1 MNNADIKTIQ
11 LLVNSE
17 QAAKRL
23 DDLKSRLV
31 TIKQKKDEA
40 FEKGDA
46 TAFALYS
53 KEMAKTQREI
63 AKVETKTQTLT
74 RALKNLDKATPKE
87 LRKTIKQLT
96 DELNSG
102 KIQRGSKEWNT
113 LTGAIRE
120 AKEALRN
127 VNNELS
133 AVDKAQG
140 GGFFKKLGDK
150 WAGFT
155 ISARGFIDTITGAKQ
170 KMEEFV
176 NAYAQMEEAKA
187 NVRKYTG
194 LTKEEVDDLNESL
207 QKMDT
212 RTSREQLNALA
223 GDAGR
228 LGITAK
234 DKILEF
240 VQAADIINVALGDDL
255 GDGAVANVGKLA
267 MLFEEDRRLGLKQA
281 MLSTA
286 STINE
291 LAQNSSA
298 GAGYLEEFTARVAG
312 VGKMVGLSQAQIMGF
327 AAVLDESMLQ
337 DETAATAFSQLVSK
351 MYQEPAKFANYAGK
365 SVKEFSNLLKTD
377 ANAAILAFFQNLKA
391 QGGFE
396 KIAPLLEDMNL
407 SGTRATGVLS
417 TIADKLG
424 NVAKMQKLA
433 TDAYN
438 DGTSA
443 NKEFGTQMETV
454 QAKLNKAENDARDL
468 REELGKQLLPAY
480 VALTNTGSAFLATI
494 ISLIQFIKTH
504 YKGIISITAAIL
516 TYNAVLK
523 ATVAWEALHN
533 VNLKAKAASII
544 LNIKQTALYRSALN
558 LAAAAHAAF
567 HVAITLMT
575 KGLTAARIE
584 FALLKA
590 AMAKHPFGLIAI
602 ALATVIGLILQ
613 FTGLLGDETDAAK
626 DSTKALNGKKRALQ
640 DFSEAQRQANEN
652 TVKEIDRVQQ
662 LLKVA
667 RDEKASRE
675 ERLRAIQ
682 ELNNISPDWHG
693 NLDREGKLHERNAK
707 AIDNYIEQLKK
718 KALAE
723 AMYERLVKAMGEKLD
738 ADLAVAAW
746 ERALKRIDKDAAKP
760 QNKPVYETTVYP
772 RAEWDYTSDNTGTIQ
787 TNENYDKIQA
797 RYRHANA
804 RLKAWQD
811 KGISIDQYITEV
823 ENLAKQYG
831 VDKELSALR
840 QGKDISGGSTT
851 SGKTIRTSSGK
862 SGKSGKSTGDPN
874 KDKIDQLDKE
884 KLARELN
891 EEILYVQREKT
902 YREYQQALLAI
913 DEDILTRK
921 RDLYARG
928 SDEWNKYQKQL
939 LDLEKARRD
948 QEEQW
953 SLEEIDRNE
962 QKEIQEAQRKFADG
976 EITEEQYN
984 QRMND
989 IKLKYLDERA
999 KYYKNDAKNAEK
1011 AAEYELQVEEET
1023 NRQKMALRKEY
1034 NEQAKKMEEEY
1045 FAKSIDE
1052 REKMELALLETL
1064 IKEGAIDPEKK
1075 TAYEQKIK
1083 EKYTKE
1089 REAANKKESP
1099 LGQATGVAGDFVDI
1113 FKRLEDLQ
1121 EKLKDGKADWEDY
1134 AAIAVASLAFISSA
1148 TESVSQI
1155 FSAKQQEEE
1164 NAINKRYDA
1173 EIKKA
1178 GENSTKGKKLE
1189 EQKQKELAKVKNK
1202 YNKKAM
1208 AIEISQAVASTAMAA
1223 INAYASASKD
1233 SWLLGPIAAA
1243 MAVAAGGIQ
1252 IAAIKKQHEAQ
1263 AEGYYSGGFTG
1274 GTSYRR
1280 EAGVV
1285 HEGEFVA
1292 NHEAVNNPNVLP
1304 VLRLIDNAQRNNTIA
1319 SLTAADVSRAISA
1332 PQAAAAT
1339 ASSAPAVQ
1347 VIDTANERTANA
1359 IERLNQHIEQGIHAS
1374 VSITGDDGIERQM
1387 NRYNELKKRR

>member
-1 MNNADIKTIQ
+1 MTNTEIKTIQ
-11 LLVNSE
+11 LIVNSE

-23 DDLKSRLV
+23 DDLKARLV

-63 AKVETKTQTLT
+63 AKVETKAQTLT

-133 AVDKAQG
+133 AVEKAQG
-140 GGFFKKLGDK
+140 GGFFKNLGDK
-150 WAGFT
+150 WAGFAIT
-155 ISARGFIDTITGAKQ
+155 ARGFIDTITGAKQ

-234 DKILEF
+234 DQILEF

-351 MYQEPAKFANYAGK
+351 MYQEPAKFAQYAGK

-424 NVAKMQKLA
+424 NVRKMQDMA
-433 TDAYN
+433 TKAYKK
-438 DGTSA
+438 GTSA
-443 NKEFGTQMETV
+443 VREYNEQNSTA
-454 QAKLNKAENDARDL
+454 QAELDKAQKKADNLAA
-468 REELGKQLLPAY
+468 ELGEALLPAY
-480 VALTNTGSAFLATI
+480 TALTNGTGTLMAALVEIVKLLSSHKKAVVAVTATI
-494 ISLIQFIKTH
+494 LL
-504 YKGIISITAAIL
+504 YNAAI
-516 TYNAVLK
+516 K
-523 ATVAWEALHN
+523 AQTLLLSLNRAAIIATIQQTTLY
-533 VNLKAKAASII
+533 KA
-544 LNIKQTALYRSALN
+544 ALN
-558 LAAAAHAAF
+558 LAATAQGIF
-567 HVAITLMT
+567 HVATTLMT

-602 ALATVIGLILQ
+602 ALATVIGLVLK
-613 FTGLLGDETDAAK
+613 FTNLLGDEEEATNA
-626 DSTKALNGKKRALQ
+626 STNALKGKRRALQ
-640 DFSEAQRQANEN
+640 DFNEAQRQATEN
-652 TVKEIDRVQQ
+652 NMKEIDRVQQ
-662 LLKVA
+662 LIKVA

-682 ELNNISPDWHG
+682 ELNNIAPDWQG
-693 NLDREGKLHERNAK
+693 NLDKEGRLHERNSK
-707 AIDNYIEQLKK
+707 AITEYIDNLKK

-723 AMYERLVKAMGEKLD
+723 AMYEKLVKAMSEKMD
-738 ADLAVAAW
+738 AELALQAW
-746 ERALKRIDKDAAKP
+746 ERGL
-760 QNKPVYETTVYP
+760 NKIKGEQQRPENQPVYRQTVYA
-772 RAEWDYTSDNTGTIQ
+772 RAEWDATSDNTGTEQ
-787 TNENYDKIQA
+787 TNKNYDNLKARENKVLGKIATWRGVLEDRENYIKSVDM
-797 RYRHANA
+797 
-804 RLKAWQD
+804 
-811 KGISIDQYITEV
+811 
-823 ENLAKQYG
+823 LAKQSG
-831 VDKELSALR
+831 VYEMLSDLR
-840 QGKDISGGSTT
+840 LGKNISGGGSGT
-851 SGKTIRTSSGK
+851 SGKTITTSSGK
-862 SGKSGKSTGDPN
+862 SNKSTGDPN
-874 KDKIDQLDKE
+874 KEVVDRLDKE
-884 KLARELN
+884 RLARQLH
-891 EEILYVQREKT
+891 EEELYVQGKT
-902 YREYQQALLAI
+902 KNYNDYQQNLLDI

-921 RDLYARG
+921 RDLYQEG
-928 SDEWNKYQKQL
+928 SHEWNNYQKQL
-939 LDLEKARRD
+939 QDIFKQRRQQDEQWNLDLIQR
-948 QEEQW
+948 EEQQ
-953 SLEEIDRNE
+953 E
-962 QKEIQEAQRKFADG
+962 QQAELRRFADG
-976 EITEEQYN
+976 EISEEKYN
-984 QRMND
+984 KRLD
-989 IKLKYLDERA
+989 EIKIKYLQRRA
-999 KYYKNDAKNAEK
+999 TYYKNTKNAEK
-1011 AAEYELQVEEET
+1011 EAEYEQQVEEES
-1023 NRQKMALRKEY
+1023 NRQKIARRKEY
-1034 NEQAKKMEEEY
+1034 LEQAKKMEQEY

-1052 REKMELALLETL
+1052 REQIELALLDEL
-1064 IKEGAIDPEKK
+1064 IDQGVIAAEKK
-1075 TAYEQKIK
+1075 AEYEKQIRD
-1083 EKYTKE
+1083 KYNKE
-1089 REAANKKESP
+1089 RTAKKDDSP
-1099 LGQATGVAGDFVDI
+1099 LGPASGMAGDFVGI
-1113 FKRLEDLQ
+1113 FRNLENLQ
-1121 EKLKDGKADWEDY
+1121 QKIKDGKESWQDY
-1134 AAIAVASLAFISSA
+1134 AAVAVSSLAFVSSTMSA
-1148 TESVSQI
+1148 VSQL
-1155 FSAKQQEEE
+1155 FTAKQQEEE
-1164 NAINKRYDA
+1164 VAINKRYDA

-1178 GENSTKGKKLE
+1178 GENTTRGKKLE
-1189 EQKQKELAKVKNK
+1189 EKKQKELAKVKQK
-1202 YNKKAM
+1202 YNKKKMRLELA
-1208 AIEISQAVASTAMAA
+1208 QAVASTAMAA
-1223 INAYASASKD
+1223 INAYASASQV
-1233 SWLLGPIAAA
+1233 SWILGPIAAA
-1243 MAVAAGGIQ
+1243 MAIAAGGIQ

-1263 AEGYYSGGFTG
+1263 QEGYYSGGFTG
-1274 GTSYRR
+1274 GANYRR

-1374 VSITGDDGIERQM
+1374 VYITGDDGIERQM
-1387 NRYNELKKRR
+1387 NRYNDLKKRR

>member
-1 MNNADIKTIQ
+1 MTNTEIKTIQ

-23 DDLKSRLV
+23 DDLKARLV

-63 AKVETKTQTLT
+63 AKVETKAQTLT
-74 RALKNLDKATPKE
+74 RALQNLDKATPKE

-113 LTGAIRE
+113 LTSAIRE

-133 AVDKAQG
+133 TVDKAQG
-140 GGFFKKLGDK
+140 GGFLKKLGDK

-155 ISARGFIDTITGAKQ
+155 ISARGFINTLTGAKQ

-176 NAYAQMEEAKA
+176 NAYATMEEAKA

-234 DKILEF
+234 DKILDF

-424 NVAKMQKLA
+424 NVRKMQEMA
-433 TDAYN
+433 TKAYQ

-443 NKEFGTQMETV
+443 VNEFNDQNSTA
-454 QAKLNKAENDARDL
+454 QAELDKAQNKAADL
-468 REELGKQLLPAY
+468 AAELGEALLPAY
-480 VALTNTGSAFLATI
+480 TALTNGTGTLMGVLVDVVKWLSSHQKAVVAVTATI
-494 ISLIQFIKTH
+494 LL
-504 YKGIISITAAIL
+504 YNAAI
-516 TYNAVLK
+516 K
-523 ATVAWEALHN
+523 AQTLLLSFNRAAIIATIHQTTLY
-533 VNLKAKAASII
+533 KA
-544 LNIKQTALYRSALN
+544 ALN
-558 LAAAAHAAF
+558 LAATAQGIF
-567 HVAITLMT
+567 HVVTTLMT

-602 ALATVIGLILQ
+602 ALGTVIGLVLK
-613 FTGLLGDETDAAK
+613 FTNLLGDEEEATNA
-626 DSTKALNGKKRALQ
+626 STKALNGKRRALQ
-640 DFSEAQRQANEN
+640 DFNEAQRQTTEN
-652 TVKEIDRVQQ
+652 TMKEIDRVQQ

-682 ELNNISPDWHG
+682 ELNNIAPDWQG
-693 NLDREGKLHERNAK
+693 NLDKEGRLHERNSK
-707 AIDNYIEQLKK
+707 AITEYIDNLKK

-723 AMYERLVKAMGEKLD
+723 AMYEKLVKAMSEKMD
-738 ADLAVAAW
+738 AELALQAW
-746 ERALKRIDKDAAKP
+746 ERGLNKIKGEQQKPENQPEYTTNTSYRRSAWGEMTEVSTTRQSNEKYDDLKKRE
-760 QNKPVYETTVYP
+760 NKVLGKIATWRGVLED
-772 RAEWDYTSDNTGTIQ
+772 R
-787 TNENYDKIQA
+787 ENYIKSVDM
-797 RYRHANA
+797 
-804 RLKAWQD
+804 
-811 KGISIDQYITEV
+811 
-823 ENLAKQYG
+823 LAKQSG
-831 VDKELSALR
+831 VYEMLSDLR
-840 QGKDISGGSTT
+840 LGKNISGSGSST
-851 SGKTIRTSSGK
+851 SGKTITTSSGK
-862 SGKSGKSTGDPN
+862 SNKSTGDPN
-874 KDKIDQLDKE
+874 KEAVDRLDKE
-884 KLARELN
+884 RLARQLH
-891 EEILYVQREKT
+891 EEELYVQGKT
-902 YREYQQALLAI
+902 KNYNDYQQNLLDI

-921 RDLYARG
+921 RDLYQEG
-928 SDEWNKYQKQL
+928 SHEWNNYQKQL
-939 LDLEKARRD
+939 QDIFKQRRQ

-953 SLEEIDRNE
+953 NLDLIQREEQQE
-962 QKEIQEAQRKFADG
+962 QQAELRKFADG
-976 EITEEQYN
+976 EISEEKYN
-984 QRMND
+984 KRMD
-989 IKLKYLDERA
+989 EIKIKYLQRRA
-999 KYYKNDAKNAEK
+999 TYYKKTKNAEK
-1011 AAEYELQVEEET
+1011 EAEYEQQVEEESS
-1023 NRQKMALRKEY
+1023 RQKIARRKEY
-1034 NEQAKKMEEEY
+1034 LEQAKKMEQEY

-1052 REKMELALLETL
+1052 REQIELALLDEL
-1064 IKEGAIDPEKK
+1064 IEQGVIDAKK
-1075 TAYEQKIK
+1075 KADYERQIRDKYNNERTA
-1083 EKYTKE
+1083 
-1089 REAANKKESP
+1089 KKDDSP
-1099 LGQATGVAGDFVDI
+1099 LGPASGVAGDFVDI

-1121 EKLKDGKADWEDY
+1121 DKIKDGKQTWEDY
-1134 AAIAVASLAFISSA
+1134 AAVAVASLAFVSSTA
-1148 TESVSQI
+1148 ASVSQL
-1155 FSAKQQEEE
+1155 FAAQQQEEE
-1164 NAINKRYDA
+1164 NAINQRYDA

-1178 GENSTKGKKLE
+1178 GENTAKGKKLE
-1189 EQKQKELAKVKNK
+1189 EKRQKELAKVKQK

-1208 AIEISQAVASTAMAA
+1208 AIEIAQAVASTAMAA
-1223 INAYASASKD
+1223 INAYASASKEN
-1233 SWLLGPIAAA
+1233 WVLGPIAAA
-1243 MAVAAGGIQ
+1243 MATAAGMIQ
-1252 IAAIKKQHEAQ
+1252 IATIKKQHEAQ
-1263 AEGYYSGGFTG
+1263 QAGYYSGGFTG
-1274 GTSYRR
+1274 GTRYRR

-1387 NRYNELKKRR
+1387 NRYNDLKKRR

>member
-1 MNNADIKTIQ
+1 MTSNDIKTIQ
-11 LLVNSE
+11 LIVNSE
-17 QAAKRL
+17 QATKRL
-23 DDLKSRLV
+23 DDLKSKLIQ
-31 TIKQKKDEA
+31 IKQKKDEA

-46 TAFALYS
+46 SAFDLYS
-53 KEMAKTQREI
+53 KELRKTQKEI
-63 AKVETKTQTLT
+63 SKVETRAEGMARTL
-74 RALKNLDKATPKE
+74 RNLDKATPKQLRATLNE
-87 LRKTIKQLT
+87 LTKQI
-96 DELNSG
+96 NSG
-102 KIQRGSKEWNT
+102 KVERGSKEWNT
-113 LTGAIRE
+113 LTEAIKRT
-120 AKEALRN
+120 KEELKM
-127 VNNELS
+127 VDNELAAVEKANGNFIERVGKKWSGFVVTIRGALDGFS
-133 AVDKAQG
+133 ALK
-140 GGFFKKLGDK
+140 GF
-150 WAGFT
+150 
-155 ISARGFIDTITGAKQ
+155 
-170 KMEEFV
+170 MEEYIQQ
-176 NAYAQMEEAKA
+176 YATMDEAKA

-194 LTKEEVDDLNESL
+194 LSKEDVDDLNESL
-207 QKMDT
+207 KKMDT
-212 RTSREQLNALA
+212 STSREQLNALA

-234 DKILEF
+234 EKILDF

-298 GAGYLEEFTARVAG
+298 GAGYLEDFTARVAG
-312 VGKMVGLSQAQIMGF
+312 VGKMVGLTQPQIMGF

-337 DETAATAFSQLVSK
+337 DETAATAFSQLISNI
-351 MYQEPAKFANYAGK
+351 YQEPAKFAQYAGK

-396 KIAPLLEDMNL
+396 KIAPILEEMNL

-424 NVAKMQKLA
+424 NVSKMQKLA

-438 DGTSA
+438 EGSSA
-443 NKEFGTQMETV
+443 TKEFGEQNETV
-454 QAKLNKAENDARDL
+454 TAKLAKAEKDARDL
-468 REELGKQLLPAY
+468 RVELGKQLLPAY

-504 YKGIISITAAIL
+504 YKGIISITAALL

-533 VNLKAKAASII
+533 INLKAKAASII

-558 LAAAAHAAF
+558 LAAAAQAAF
-567 HVAITLMT
+567 HVATTLMT
-575 KGLTAARIE
+575 KGLTAARLE

-602 ALATVIGLILQ
+602 AIATVIGLILQ

-667 RDEKASRE
+667 RDEKTSRE

-723 AMYERLVKAMGEKLD
+723 AMYERLVKAMGEKMD
-738 ADLAVAAW
+738 ADLAIAAW
-746 ERALKRIDKDAAKP
+746 ERTMRRIKKDLAKP
-760 QNKPVYETTVYP
+760 ENQPEYEDSFIGHTNGIV
-772 RAEWDYTSDNTGTIQ
+772 TSYSKQ
-787 TNENYDKIQA
+787 TNENYSNLQA
-797 RYRHANA
+797 QYNHAES
-804 RLKAWQD
+804 RLKAWQNKQVSTKD
-811 KGISIDQYITEV
+811 YITSV

-840 QGKDISGGSTT
+840 RGEDIRGEGSTT
-851 SGKTIRTSSGK
+851 SGKTIHTSSGK
-862 SGKSGKSTGDPN
+862 SGKSGKSTDDPN
-874 KDKIDQLDKE
+874 KEKIDQLDKE
-884 KLARELN
+884 RLALQLN
-891 EEILYVQREKT
+891 AEIDYVQDKKT

-913 DEDILTRK
+913 DEDILTQK
-921 RDLYARG
+921 RDLYAVD
-928 SDEWNKYQKQL
+928 SEEWNKYQKQL
-939 LDLEKARRD
+939 LDLAKERKE

-953 SLEEIDRNE
+953 NLELIQRNE
-962 QKEIQEAQRKFADG
+962 HEEKMAAQQKFIDG
-976 EITEEQYN
+976 EISEEQYN
-984 QRMND
+984 KRMNQ
-989 IKLKYLDERA
+989 IKLDYLD
-999 KYYKNDAKNAEK
+999 KYATHYKTINDPEK
-1011 AAEYELQVEEET
+1011 AAEYERQVEEES
-1023 NRQKMALRKEY
+1023 NRQKLELKRDY
-1034 NEQAKKMEEEY
+1034 LEQAKKMEQEY

-1052 REKMELALLETL
+1052 REQMEIALLNEL
-1064 IKEGAIDPEKK
+1064 VEQGAIAPDKKAEYEKK
-1075 TAYEQKIK
+1075 IR
-1083 EKYTKE
+1083 EKYEKE
-1089 REAANKKESP
+1089 REASNKKESP
-1099 LGQATGVAGDFVDI
+1099 LGQATGVAGDFLDI
-1113 FKRLEDLQ
+1113 FKKLEDLQ
-1121 EKLKDGKADWEDY
+1121 KKIKDGKADWEDY
-1134 AAIAVASLAFISSA
+1134 AAVAVASLSFVSSTTA
-1148 TESVSQI
+1148 AVSQL
-1155 FSAKQQEEE
+1155 FTAKQQEEE
-1164 NAINKRYDA
+1164 NAINRRYDA
-1173 EIKKA
+1173 EIKKV
-1178 GENSTKGKKLE
+1178 GENTTKGKKLE
-1189 EQKQKELAKVKNK
+1189 EKRQKELAKVKQK

-1208 AIEISQAVASTAMAA
+1208 KMEIAQAVASTAMAA
-1223 INAYASASKD
+1223 INAYASASKV

-1274 GTSYRR
+1274 GSSYRR

-1292 NHEAVNNPNVLP
+1292 NHRAVNNPNILP
-1304 VLRLIDNAQRNNTIA
+1304 VLRLIDHAQRNNTIA
-1319 SLTAADVSRAISA
+1319 SLTAADVSRSISA
-1332 PQAAAAT
+1332 PQTAARAA
-1339 ASSAPAVQ
+1339 ASSAPALQ
-1347 VIDTANERTANA
+1347 LIDTTQGRTAAA
-1359 IERLNQHIEQGIHAS
+1359 IERLNTKLDEGIHAS
-1374 VSITGDDGIERQM
+1374 VSITGEDGIERQWT
-1387 NRYNELKKRR
+1387 RYNNLKKNR

>member
-1 MNNADIKTIQ
+1 MTNTDIKTIQ

-23 DDLKSRLV
+23 DDLKARLV

-63 AKVETKTQTLT
+63 AKVETKAQTLT

-113 LTGAIRE
+113 LTSAIRE
-120 AKEALRN
+120 AKNALRN

-140 GGFFKKLGDK
+140 GGFLKKIGDK

-155 ISARGFIDTITGAKQ
+155 ITARGFINSLTGAKQ

-194 LTKEEVDDLNESL
+194 LTKEEVDDLNKSL

-234 DKILEF
+234 DKILDF

-424 NVAKMQKLA
+424 NVRKMQEMA
-433 TDAYN
+433 TKAYQ

-443 NKEFGTQMETV
+443 VNEFTDQNSTA
-454 QAKLNKAENDARDL
+454 QAELDKAKDNAANL
-468 REELGKQLLPAY
+468 AAQLGEAILPAY
-480 VALTNTGSAFLATI
+480 TALTNGTGTLMAALVEIVKWLSSHQKAVVAVTATI
-494 ISLIQFIKTH
+494 LLYNAAIKTQTLLL
-504 YKGIISITAAIL
+504 SINRAAIIATIQQTTL
-516 TYNAVLK
+516 YK
-523 ATVAWEALHN
+523 A
-533 VNLKAKAASII
+533 
-544 LNIKQTALYRSALN
+544 ALN
-558 LAAAAHAAF
+558 LAATAQGIF
-567 HVAITLMT
+567 HVVTTLMT

-602 ALATVIGLILQ
+602 ALATVIGLVLK
-613 FTGLLGDETDAAK
+613 FTNLLGDEEEATK
-626 DSTKALNGKKRALQ
+626 NSTKALNGKRRALQ
-640 DFSEAQRQANEN
+640 DFNEAQRLANEN
-652 TVKEIDRVQQ
+652 TMKEIDRVQQ

-682 ELNNISPDWHG
+682 ELNNIAPDWQG
-693 NLDREGKLHERNAK
+693 NLDKEGRLHERNSK
-707 AIDNYIEQLKK
+707 AITDYIDNLKK

-723 AMYERLVKAMGEKLD
+723 AMYEKLVKAMSEKMD
-738 ADLAVAAW
+738 AELALQAW
-746 ERALKRIDKDAAKP
+746 ERGLNKIKGEQQKP
-760 QNKPVYETTVYP
+760 ENQPVYKQKLYA
-772 RAEWDYTSDNTGTIQ
+772 RAEWDDKSDNTGSEQ
-787 TNENYDKIQA
+787 VNENYDNIKARERKVLGKIA
-797 RYRHANA
+797 TWRGVLEDREN
-804 RLKAWQD
+804 
-811 KGISIDQYITEV
+811 YIKSV
-823 ENLAKQYG
+823 DMMAKQSG
-831 VDKELSALR
+831 VYEMLSDLR
-840 QGKDISGGSTT
+840 LGKNISGSGSGT
-851 SGKTIRTSSGK
+851 SVKTITTSSGK
-862 SGKSGKSTGDPN
+862 SSKSTGDPN
-874 KDKIDQLDKE
+874 KEAVDRLDKE
-884 KLARELN
+884 RLARQLH
-891 EEILYVQREKT
+891 EEELYVQGKT
-902 YREYQQALLAI
+902 KNYNEYQQNLLDI

-921 RDLYARG
+921 RDLYQEG
-928 SDEWNKYQKQL
+928 SHEWNNYQKQL
-939 LDLEKARRD
+939 QDIFKQRRQ

-953 SLEEIDRNE
+953 NLDLIQREEQQE
-962 QKEIQEAQRKFADG
+962 QQAELRKFADG

-984 QRMND
+984 RRID
-989 IKLKYLDERA
+989 EIKIKHLQNRA
-999 KYYKNDAKNAEK
+999 TYYKKTKNAEK
-1011 AAEYELQVEEET
+1011 EAEYEQQVEEES
-1023 NRQKMALRKEY
+1023 NRQKIARRKEY
-1034 NEQAKKMEEEY
+1034 LEQAKKMEQEY

-1052 REKMELALLETL
+1052 REQIELALLDEL
-1064 IKEGAIDPEKK
+1064 IEQGVISAEKK
-1075 TAYEQKIK
+1075 AEYEKAIRDKYNNERNATQKQ
-1083 EKYTKE
+1083 
-1089 REAANKKESP
+1089 ESP
-1099 LGQATGVAGDFVDI
+1099 LGPASGVSGDFVDI
-1113 FKRLEDLQ
+1113 FKKLDALQ
-1121 EKLKDGKADWEDY
+1121 TKIKDGKESWEDY
-1134 AAIAVASLAFISSA
+1134 AAVAVSSLAFVSSTMSA
-1148 TESVSQI
+1148 VSQL
-1155 FSAKQQEEE
+1155 FTAKQQEEE
-1164 NAINKRYDA
+1164 AAINKRYDA

-1178 GENSTKGKKLE
+1178 GENTTKGKKLE
-1189 EQKQKELAKVKNK
+1189 EKRQKELAKVKQK

-1208 AIEISQAVASTAMAA
+1208 AIEIAQAVASTAMAA
-1223 INAYASASKD
+1223 INAYASASKV
-1233 SWLLGPIAAA
+1233 SWVLGPIAAA

-1263 AEGYYSGGFTG
+1263 QAGYYSGGFTG
-1274 GTSYRR
+1274 GANYRR

-1374 VSITGDDGIERQM
+1374 VSITGEDGIERQM
-1387 NRYNELKKRR
+1387 NRYNDLKKRR

>member
-23 DDLKSRLV
+23 DDLKARLV

-63 AKVETKTQTLT
+63 AKVETKAQTLT
-74 RALKNLDKATPKE
+74 RALHNLDKATPKE

-140 GGFFKKLGDK
+140 GGFFKNLGDK
-150 WAGFT
+150 WAGFAIT
-155 ISARGFIDTITGAKQ
+155 ARGFIDTLTGAKQ

-194 LTKEEVDDLNESL
+194 LTKKEVDDLNESL

-267 MLFEEDRRLGLKQA
+267 MLFEEDRRLGLKDA
-281 MLSTA
+281 MLATA

-298 GAGYLEEFTARVAG
+298 SAGYLEDFTARVSG
-312 VGKMVGLSQAQIMGF
+312 VGKMAGLSQAQIMGF
-327 AAVLDESMLQ
+327 AAVLDENMQQ
-337 DETAATAFSQLVSK
+337 DETAATAFAQLLAK
-351 MYQEPAKFANYAGK
+351 MYSEPAKFAKYAGK
-365 SVKEFSNLLKTD
+365 SVKEFSALLRND
-377 ANAAILAFFQNLKA
+377 ANEAVLSFFANVKA
-391 QGGFE
+391 QGGFQE
-396 KIAPLLEDMNL
+396 IAPMLEGMGL
-407 SGTRATGVLS
+407 SGTRATSVLT
-417 TIADKLG
+417 TIADKLD
-424 NVAKMQKLA
+424 NVRKMQEMA
-433 TDAYN
+433 TKAYQ

-443 NKEFGTQMETV
+443 VDEFNEQNSTA
-454 QAKLNKAENDARDL
+454 QAELDKAKKRAADL
-468 REELGKQLLPAY
+468 AAELGESLYPAY
-480 VALTNTGSAFLATI
+480 TAIINGTGTLMGALVKVVKWLSNHKTAVVAVTATILIYNTAIKAQTLLLSLNRAAILATI
-494 ISLIQFIKTH
+494 QQTTL
-504 YKGIISITAAIL
+504 YKA
-516 TYNAVLK
+516 
-523 ATVAWEALHN
+523 
-533 VNLKAKAASII
+533 
-544 LNIKQTALYRSALN
+544 ALN
-558 LAAAAHAAF
+558 LAATAQGLF
-567 HVAITLMT
+567 HVATTLMT

-602 ALATVIGLILQ
+602 ALTTVVGLILK
-613 FTGLLGDETDAAK
+613 FTDLLDDENKVLSARERLLNEINDAHR
-626 DSTKALNGKKRALQ
+626 S
-640 DFSEAQRQANEN
+640 ANEQ
-652 TVKEIDRVQQ
+652 TASEIDRVKE
-662 LLKVA
+662 LLRVA
-667 RDEKASRE
+667 RDENATREDRIKA
-675 ERLRAIQ
+675 IN
-682 ELNNISPDWHG
+682 ELNRIAPEWNG
-693 NLDREGKLHERNAK
+693 TLDKEGRLHERNAR
-707 AIDNYIEQLKK
+707 AIEKYLEQLKK

-723 AMYERLVKAMGEKLD
+723 ALYEKIVKAMSEKAD
-738 ADLAVAAW
+738 ADLAVAGW
-746 ERALKRIDKDAAKP
+746 EQWLGKVKKE
-760 QNKPVYETTVYP
+760 QNKPENQPVYRTTVYA
-772 RAEWDYTSDNTGTIQ
+772 RAEWDYTSDNTGTKQ
-787 TNENYDKIQA
+787 TNPNYDNWKARERKAKERLAAWRKKQADADKIIQGYIDYAKNQGVDKMLSNLRQGYNAFGQSSPTTTTTTTGGSGNGKSSGKTTAKPDDKTKAAADKIQSELL
-797 RYRHANA
+797 ANQVA
-804 RLKAWQD
+804 LDVSYDQRLITQK
-811 KGISIDQYITEV
+811 QYIE
-823 ENLAKQYG
+823 ESYALELA
-831 VDKELSALR
+831 AL
-840 QGKDISGGSTT
+840 
-851 SGKTIRTSSGK
+851 
-862 SGKSGKSTGDPN
+862 
-874 KDKIDQLDKE
+874 
-884 KLARELN
+884 
-891 EEILYVQREKT
+891 EKT
-902 YREYQQALLAI
+902 
-913 DEDILTRK
+913 
-921 RDLYARG
+921 RDLYAEG
-928 SDEWNKYQKQL
+928 TDDYNKYQKQIL
-939 LDLEKARRD
+939 QLKENHRRELEQLSIQDIERRER
-948 QEEQW
+948 EEKQAE
-953 SLEEIDRNE
+953 LR
-962 QKEIQEAQRKFADG
+962 RFADG
-976 EITEEQYN
+976 EISEEQYN
-984 QRMND
+984 KRLDD
-989 IKLKYLDERA
+989 IKLKYLNERA
-999 KYYKNDAKNAEK
+999 KYYKETNNAEK
-1011 AAEYELQVEEET
+1011 QAEYEKQVEEET
-1023 NRQKMALRKEY
+1023 NRQKLERRKEY
-1034 NEQAKKMEEEY
+1034 LEQAKKMEQEY

-1052 REKMELALLETL
+1052 REQMELALLDEL
-1064 IKEGAIDPEKK
+1064 ITQGVIGADKRAE
-1075 TAYEQKIK
+1075 YEQQIRK
-1083 EKYTKE
+1083 KYNKE
-1089 REAANKKESP
+1089 RTAKKEDSP
-1099 LGQATGVAGDFVDI
+1099 LAPASGVAGDFVDI
-1113 FKRLEDLQ
+1113 FKKLEALQ
-1121 EKLKDGKADWEDY
+1121 TKINDGEQSWEDY
-1134 AAIAVASLAFISSA
+1134 AAVAVASLALVSSTTA
-1148 TESVSQI
+1148 AVSQL
-1155 FSAKQQEEE
+1155 FTAKQQEEE
-1164 NAINKRYDA
+1164 NAINQRYDA

-1178 GENSTKGKKLE
+1178 GENSAKGKKLE
-1189 EQKQKELAKVKNK
+1189 EKRQKELAKVKQK

-1208 AIEISQAVASTAMAA
+1208 AIEIAQAVSSTAMAA
-1223 INAYASASKD
+1223 INAYASASKEN
-1233 SWLLGPIAAA
+1233 WVLGPIAAA
-1243 MAVAAGGIQ
+1243 MATAAGMIQ
-1252 IAAIKKQHEAQ
+1252 IATIKKQHEAQ
-1263 AEGYYSGGFTG
+1263 QAGYYSGGFTG
-1274 GTSYRR
+1274 GANYRR

>member
-1 MNNADIKTIQ
+1 MTSNDIKTIQ
-11 LLVNSE
+11 LIVNSE
-17 QAAKRL
+17 QATKRL
-23 DDLKSRLV
+23 DDLKAKLIQ
-31 TIKQKKDEA
+31 IKQKKDEA

-46 TAFALYS
+46 TAFDLYS
-53 KEMAKTQREI
+53 KELRKTQKEI
-63 AKVETKTQTLT
+63 SKVETRAEGMARTL
-74 RALKNLDKATPKE
+74 RNLDKATPKQLRATLNE
-87 LRKTIKQLT
+87 LTKQI
-96 DELNSG
+96 NSG
-102 KIQRGSKEWNT
+102 KVERGSKEWNT
-113 LTGAIRE
+113 LTEAIKRTKEELKMVDDELAAVEKANGNFIKRFGEQWSGFVVTLRGAV
-120 AKEALRN
+120 N
-127 VNNELS
+127 VFSSL
-133 AVDKAQG
+133 KG
-140 GGFFKKLGDK
+140 Y
-150 WAGFT
+150 
-155 ISARGFIDTITGAKQ
+155 
-170 KMEEFV
+170 MEEYIQQ
-176 NAYAQMEEAKA
+176 YATMDEAKA

-194 LTKEEVDDLNESL
+194 LSKEDVDDLNESL
-207 QKMDT
+207 KKMDT
-212 RTSREQLNALA
+212 STSREQLNALA

-234 DKILEF
+234 DKILDF

-298 GAGYLEEFTARVAG
+298 GAGYLEDFTARVAG
-312 VGKMVGLSQAQIMGF
+312 VGKMVGLTQPQIMGF

-337 DETAATAFSQLVSK
+337 DETAATAFSQLISK
-351 MYQEPAKFANYAGK
+351 IYQEPAKFAQYAGK

-396 KIAPLLEDMNL
+396 KIAPILEEMNL

-424 NVAKMQKLA
+424 NVSKMQKLA

-438 DGTSA
+438 EGSSA
-443 NKEFGTQMETV
+443 TKEFGEQNETV
-454 QAKLNKAENDARDL
+454 TAKLAKAEKDARDL
-468 REELGKQLLPAY
+468 RVELGKQLLPAY

-504 YKGIISITAAIL
+504 YKGIISITSAIL

-533 VNLKAKAASII
+533 INLKAKAASII

-558 LAAAAHAAF
+558 LAAAAQAAF
-567 HVAITLMT
+567 HVATTLMT
-575 KGLTAARIE
+575 KGLTAARLE

-602 ALATVIGLILQ
+602 AIATVIGLILQ

-682 ELNNISPDWHG
+682 ELNNIAPDWHG
-693 NLDREGKLHERNAK
+693 NLDREGRLHERNAK

-723 AMYERLVKAMGEKLD
+723 AMYERLVKAMGEKMD

-746 ERALKRIDKDAAKP
+746 ERTLNRIHKEQAMP
-760 QNKPVYETTVYP
+760 GNQPVYEDRYIGHTAGVVTTY
-772 RAEWDYTSDNTGTIQ
+772 SKQ
-787 TNENYDKIQA
+787 TNENYENLKGQE
-797 RYRHANA
+797 RYANA

-811 KGISIDQYITEV
+811 RRINTNDYIKAV

-831 VDKELSALR
+831 IEKELSDLR
-840 QGKDISGGSTT
+840 QGNNISGGGSTT
-851 SGKTIRTSSGK
+851 SGKAISTSSGK
-862 SGKSGKSTGDPN
+862 SGKGGKSTDDPN
-874 KDKIDQLDKE
+874 KAEIDRLDKE
-884 KLARELN
+884 KLALQLY
-891 EEILYVQREKT
+891 EEEKYVQGETNYK
-902 YREYQQALLAI
+902 YYQQALLNI

-921 RDLYARG
+921 RDLYAEG

-939 LDLEKARRD
+939 QDLYKARRE

-953 SLEEIDRNE
+953 NLALIERYNQEETQAE
-962 QKEIQEAQRKFADG
+962 QRRFADG
-976 EITEEQYN
+976 EISEEQYN
-984 QRMND
+984 KRMD
-989 IKLKYLDERA
+989 KIKLKHLQRLA
-999 KYYKNDAKNAEK
+999 NYYKSTNNSEK
-1011 AAEYELQVEEET
+1011 QAEYEQQVEDESL
-1023 NRQKMALRKEY
+1023 RQRMAQRKEFL
-1034 NEQAKKMEEEY
+1034 EQAKKMEEEY
-1045 FAKSIDE
+1045 FAKSIDD
-1052 REKMELALLETL
+1052 REKMELALLEKL
-1064 IKEGAIDPEKK
+1064 IEEGAIPAEKK
-1075 TAYEQKIK
+1075 AEYEKKIR
-1083 EKYTKE
+1083 EKYDKE

-1121 EKLKDGKADWEDY
+1121 KKLKDGTADWEDY

-1164 NAINKRYDA
+1164 NAISKRYDA

-1189 EQKQKELAKVKNK
+1189 EQKQKELANVKNK

-1223 INAYASASKD
+1223 INAYASGSKI
-1233 SWLLGPIAAA
+1233 SVFLGPIAAA
-1243 MAVAAGGIQ
+1243 RALAAGGIQ

-1292 NHEAVNNPNVLP
+1292 NHKAVNNPNILP
-1304 VLRLIDNAQRNNTIA
+1304 VLRLIDHAQRNNTIA
-1319 SLTAADVSRAISA
+1319 SLTAADVSRSISA
-1332 PQAAAAT
+1332 PQTAARAA
-1339 ASSAPAVQ
+1339 ASSAPALQ
-1347 VIDTANERTANA
+1347 LIDTTQGRTAAA
-1359 IERLNQHIEQGIHAS
+1359 IERLNTKLDEGIHAS
-1374 VSITGDDGIERQM
+1374 VSITGEDGIERQWT
-1387 NRYNELKKRR
+1387 RYNNLKKNR

>member
-1 MNNADIKTIQ
+1 MTSNDIKTIQ
-11 LLVNSE
+11 LIVNSE
-17 QAAKRL
+17 QATKRL
-23 DDLKSRLV
+23 DDLKAKLIQ
-31 TIKQKKDEA
+31 IKQKKDEA

-46 TAFALYS
+46 SAFDLYS
-53 KEMAKTQREI
+53 KELRKTQKEI
-63 AKVETKTQTLT
+63 SKVETRAEGMARTL
-74 RALKNLDKATPKE
+74 RNLDKATPKQLRATLNE
-87 LRKTIKQLT
+87 LTKQ
-96 DELNSG
+96 LNSG
-102 KIQRGSKEWNT
+102 KVERGSKEWNT
-113 LTGAIRE
+113 LTDAIKRTNE
-120 AKEALRN
+120 ELKM
-127 VNNELS
+127 VDNELA
-133 AVDKAQG
+133 AVEKANGNFIQKFG
-140 GGFFKKLGDK
+140 ER
-150 WAGFT
+150 WAGLVVL
-155 ISARGFIDTITGAKQ
+155 IQGAANGFSSLKGF
-170 KMEEFV
+170 MEEYIQQ
-176 NAYAQMEEAKA
+176 YATMEEAKA

-194 LTKEEVDDLNESL
+194 LSKEDVDDLNESL
-207 QKMDT
+207 KKLDT

-234 DKILEF
+234 ERILEF

-298 GAGYLEEFTARVAG
+298 GAGYLEDFTARVAG
-312 VGKMVGLSQAQIMGF
+312 VGKMVGLTQPQIMGF

-351 MYQEPAKFANYAGK
+351 IYQEPAKFAQYAGK

-396 KIAPLLEDMNL
+396 KIAPILEDMNL

-438 DGTSA
+438 NGTSA

-454 QAKLNKAENDARDL
+454 TAKLAKAEKDARDL
-468 REELGKQLLPAY
+468 REELGEQLLPAY

-533 VNLKAKAASII
+533 VNLKAKADSII

-567 HVAITLMT
+567 HVATTLMT
-575 KGLTAARIE
+575 KGLTAARLE

-602 ALATVIGLILQ
+602 AIATVIGLILQ

-723 AMYERLVKAMGEKLD
+723 AMYERLVKAMGEKMD
-738 ADLAVAAW
+738 ADLAIAAW
-746 ERALKRIDKDAAKP
+746 ERTMRRIKKDLAKP
-760 QNKPVYETTVYP
+760 ENQPEYEYSFIGHTNGIV
-772 RAEWDYTSDNTGTIQ
+772 TSYSKQ
-787 TNENYDKIQA
+787 TNENYSNLQA
-797 RYRHANA
+797 QYNHAES
-804 RLKAWQD
+804 RLKAWQNKQVSTKD
-811 KGISIDQYITEV
+811 YITSV

-840 QGKDISGGSTT
+840 RGEDIRGEGSTT
-851 SGKTIRTSSGK
+851 SGKTIHTSSGK
-862 SGKSGKSTGDPN
+862 SGKSGKSTDDPN
-874 KDKIDQLDKE
+874 KEKIDQLDKE
-884 KLARELN
+884 RLALQLN
-891 EEILYVQREKT
+891 AEIDYVQDKKT

-913 DEDILTRK
+913 DEDILTQK
-921 RDLYARG
+921 RDLYAVD
-928 SDEWNKYQKQL
+928 SEEWNKYQKQL
-939 LDLEKARRD
+939 LDLAKERKE

-953 SLEEIDRNE
+953 NLELIQRNE
-962 QKEIQEAQRKFADG
+962 HEEKMAAQQKFIDG

-984 QRMND
+984 KRMNQ
-989 IKLKYLDERA
+989 IKLDYLD
-999 KYYKNDAKNAEK
+999 KYATHYKTINDPEK
-1011 AAEYELQVEEET
+1011 AAEYERQVEEES
-1023 NRQKMALRKEY
+1023 NRQKLELKRDYLEH
-1034 NEQAKKMEEEY
+1034 AKKMEQEY

-1052 REKMELALLETL
+1052 REQMEIALLNEL
-1064 IKEGAIDPEKK
+1064 VEQGAIAPDKKAEYEKK
-1075 TAYEQKIK
+1075 IR
-1083 EKYTKE
+1083 EKYEKE
-1089 REAANKKESP
+1089 REASNKKESP
-1099 LGQATGVAGDFVDI
+1099 LGQATGVAGDFLDI
-1113 FKRLEDLQ
+1113 FKKLEDLQ
-1121 EKLKDGKADWEDY
+1121 KKIKDGKADWEDY
-1134 AAIAVASLAFISSA
+1134 AAVAVASLSFVSSTTA
-1148 TESVSQI
+1148 AVSQL
-1155 FSAKQQEEE
+1155 FTAKQQEEE
-1164 NAINKRYDA
+1164 NAINRRYDA
-1173 EIKKA
+1173 EIKKV
-1178 GENSTKGKKLE
+1178 GENTTKGKKLE
-1189 EQKQKELAKVKNK
+1189 EKRQKELAKVKQK

-1208 AIEISQAVASTAMAA
+1208 KMEIAQAVASTAMAA
-1223 INAYASASKD
+1223 INAYASASKI

-1274 GTSYRR
+1274 GSSYRR

-1292 NHEAVNNPNVLP
+1292 NHRAVNNPNILP
-1304 VLRLIDNAQRNNTIA
+1304 VLRLIDHAQRNNTIA
-1319 SLTAADVSRAISA
+1319 SLTAADVSRSISA
-1332 PQAAAAT
+1332 PQTAARAA
-1339 ASSAPAVQ
+1339 ASSAPALQ
-1347 VIDTANERTANA
+1347 LIDTTQGRTAAA
-1359 IERLNQHIEQGIHAS
+1359 IERLNTKLDEGIHAS
-1374 VSITGDDGIERQM
+1374 VSITGEDGIERQWT
-1387 NRYNELKKRR
+1387 RYNNLKKNR

>member
-1 MNNADIKTIQ
+1 MTSNDIKTIQ
-11 LLVNSE
+11 LIVNSE
-17 QAAKRL
+17 QATKRL
-23 DDLKSRLV
+23 DGLKAKLIQ
-31 TIKQKKDEA
+31 IKQKKDEA

-46 TAFALYS
+46 SAFDLYS
-53 KEMAKTQREI
+53 KELRKTQKEI
-63 AKVETKTQTLT
+63 SKVETRAEGMARTL
-74 RALKNLDKATPKE
+74 RNLDKATPKQLRATLNE
-87 LRKTIKQLT
+87 LTKQ
-96 DELNSG
+96 LNSG
-102 KIQRGSKEWNT
+102 KVERGSKEWNT
-113 LTGAIRE
+113 LTDAIKRTNE
-120 AKEALRN
+120 ELKM
-127 VNNELS
+127 VDNELA
-133 AVDKAQG
+133 AVEKANGNFIQKFG
-140 GGFFKKLGDK
+140 ER
-150 WAGFT
+150 WAGLVVL
-155 ISARGFIDTITGAKQ
+155 IQGAANGFSSLKGF
-170 KMEEFV
+170 MEEYIQQ
-176 NAYAQMEEAKA
+176 YATMEEAKA

-194 LTKEEVDDLNESL
+194 LSKEDVDDLNESL
-207 QKMDT
+207 KKLDT

-234 DKILEF
+234 ERILEF

-298 GAGYLEEFTARVAG
+298 GAGYLEDFTARVAG
-312 VGKMVGLSQAQIMGF
+312 VGKMVGLTQPQIMGF

-351 MYQEPAKFANYAGK
+351 IYQEPAKFAQYAGK

-396 KIAPLLEDMNL
+396 KIAPILEDMNL

-438 DGTSA
+438 NGTSA

-454 QAKLNKAENDARDL
+454 TAKLAKAEKDARDL
-468 REELGKQLLPAY
+468 REELGEQLLPAY

-533 VNLKAKAASII
+533 VNLKAKADSII

-567 HVAITLMT
+567 HVATTLMT
-575 KGLTAARIE
+575 KGLTAARLE

-602 ALATVIGLILQ
+602 AIATVIGLILQ

-723 AMYERLVKAMGEKLD
+723 AMYERLVKAMGEKMD
-738 ADLAVAAW
+738 ADLAIAAW
-746 ERALKRIDKDAAKP
+746 ERTMRRIKKDLAKP
-760 QNKPVYETTVYP
+760 ENQPEYEYSFIGHTNGIV
-772 RAEWDYTSDNTGTIQ
+772 TSYSKQ
-787 TNENYDKIQA
+787 TNENYSNLQA
-797 RYRHANA
+797 QYNHAES
-804 RLKAWQD
+804 RLKAWQNKQVSTKD
-811 KGISIDQYITEV
+811 YITSV

-840 QGKDISGGSTT
+840 RGEDIRGEGSTT
-851 SGKTIRTSSGK
+851 SGKTIHTSSGK
-862 SGKSGKSTGDPN
+862 SGKSGKSTDDPN
-874 KDKIDQLDKE
+874 KEKIDQLDKE
-884 KLARELN
+884 RLALQLN
-891 EEILYVQREKT
+891 AEIDYVQDKKT

-913 DEDILTRK
+913 DEDILTQK
-921 RDLYARG
+921 RDLYAVD
-928 SDEWNKYQKQL
+928 SEEWNKYQKQL
-939 LDLEKARRD
+939 LDLAKERKE

-953 SLEEIDRNE
+953 NLELIQRNE
-962 QKEIQEAQRKFADG
+962 HEEKMAAQQKFIDG

-984 QRMND
+984 KRMNQ
-989 IKLKYLDERA
+989 IKLDYLD
-999 KYYKNDAKNAEK
+999 KYATHYKTINDPEK
-1011 AAEYELQVEEET
+1011 AAEYERQVEEES
-1023 NRQKMALRKEY
+1023 NRQKLELKREY
-1034 NEQAKKMEEEY
+1034 LEQAKMMEQEY

-1052 REKMELALLETL
+1052 REQMEIALLNEL
-1064 IKEGAIDPEKK
+1064 VEQGAIAADKKAEYEKK
-1075 TAYEQKIK
+1075 IR
-1083 EKYTKE
+1083 EKYEKE
-1089 REAANKKESP
+1089 REASNKKESP
-1099 LGQATGVAGDFVDI
+1099 LGQATGVAGDFLDI
-1113 FKRLEDLQ
+1113 FKKLEDLQ
-1121 EKLKDGKADWEDY
+1121 KKIKDGKADWEDY
-1134 AAIAVASLAFISSA
+1134 AAVAVASLSFVSSTTA
-1148 TESVSQI
+1148 AVSQL
-1155 FSAKQQEEE
+1155 FTAKQQEEE
-1164 NAINKRYDA
+1164 NAINRRYDA
-1173 EIKKA
+1173 EIKKV
-1178 GENSTKGKKLE
+1178 GENTTKGKKLE
-1189 EQKQKELAKVKNK
+1189 EKRQKELAKVKQK

-1208 AIEISQAVASTAMAA
+1208 KMEIAQAVASTAMAA
-1223 INAYASASKD
+1223 INAYASASKV

-1274 GTSYRR
+1274 GSSYRR

-1292 NHEAVNNPNVLP
+1292 NHRAVNNPNILP
-1304 VLRLIDNAQRNNTIA
+1304 VLRLIDHAQRNNTIA
-1319 SLTAADVSRAISA
+1319 SLTAADVSRSISA
-1332 PQAAAAT
+1332 PQTAARAA
-1339 ASSAPAVQ
+1339 ASSAPALQ
-1347 VIDTANERTANA
+1347 LIDTTQGRTAAA
-1359 IERLNQHIEQGIHAS
+1359 IERLNTKLDEGIHAS
-1374 VSITGDDGIERQM
+1374 VSITGEDGIERQWT
-1387 NRYNELKKRR
+1387 RYNNLKKNR

>member
-1 MNNADIKTIQ
+1 MTSNDIKTIQ
-11 LLVNSE
+11 LIVNSE
-17 QAAKRL
+17 QATKRL
-23 DDLKSRLV
+23 DDLKAKLIQ
-31 TIKQKKDEA
+31 IKQKKDEA

-46 TAFALYS
+46 SAFDLYS
-53 KEMAKTQREI
+53 KELRKTQKEI
-63 AKVETKTQTLT
+63 SKVETRAEGMARTL
-74 RALKNLDKATPKE
+74 RNLDKATPKQLRATLNE
-87 LRKTIKQLT
+87 LTKQ
-96 DELNSG
+96 LNSG
-102 KIQRGSKEWNT
+102 KVERGSKEWNT
-113 LTGAIRE
+113 LTDAIKRTNE
-120 AKEALRN
+120 ELKM
-127 VNNELS
+127 VDNELA
-133 AVDKAQG
+133 AVEKANGNFIQKFG
-140 GGFFKKLGDK
+140 ER
-150 WAGFT
+150 WAGLVVL
-155 ISARGFIDTITGAKQ
+155 IQGAANGFSSLKGF
-170 KMEEFV
+170 MEEYIQQ
-176 NAYAQMEEAKA
+176 YATMEEAKA

-194 LTKEEVDDLNESL
+194 LSKEDVDDLNESL
-207 QKMDT
+207 KKLDT

-234 DKILEF
+234 ERILEF

-298 GAGYLEEFTARVAG
+298 GAGYLEDFTARVAG
-312 VGKMVGLSQAQIMGF
+312 VGKMVGLTQPQIMGF

-351 MYQEPAKFANYAGK
+351 IYQEPAKFAQYAGK

-396 KIAPLLEDMNL
+396 KIAPILEDMNL

-443 NKEFGTQMETV
+443 TKEFGEQNETV
-454 QAKLNKAENDARDL
+454 QAKLDKAKKNADDL
-468 REELGKQLLPAY
+468 ADKLGEQLLPAY

-494 ISLIQFIKTH
+494 LSLIQFIKTH

-533 VNLKAKAASII
+533 LNLKAKAAS
-544 LNIKQTALYRSALN
+544 LKLTIKQTALYRSALN
-558 LAAAAHAAF
+558 LAAAAQAAF
-567 HVAITLMT
+567 HVATTLMT

-602 ALATVIGLILQ
+602 AIATVIGLILQ

-682 ELNNISPDWHG
+682 ELNNIAPDWHG
-693 NLDREGKLHERNAK
+693 NLDREGRLHERNAK

-723 AMYERLVKAMGEKLD
+723 AMYERLVKAMGEKMD

-746 ERALKRIDKDAAKP
+746 ERTLNRIHKEQAMP
-760 QNKPVYETTVYP
+760 GNQPVYEDRYIGHTAGVFTTY
-772 RAEWDYTSDNTGTIQ
+772 SKQ
-787 TNENYDKIQA
+787 TNKNYTNLQNQE
-797 RYRHANA
+797 RYANA
-804 RLKAWQD
+804 RLKAWHDRQ
-811 KGISIDQYITEV
+811 ISTKDYITAV
-823 ENLAKQYG
+823 ENIAKQYG
-831 VDKELSALR
+831 IEKELSDLR
-840 QGKDISGGSTT
+840 QGKNISGGGSTT
-851 SGKTIRTSSGK
+851 SGKAISTSSGK
-862 SGKSGKSTGDPN
+862 SGKSGKSTDDPN
-874 KDKIDQLDKE
+874 KAEIDRLDKE
-884 KLARELN
+884 KLALQLY
-891 EEILYVQREKT
+891 EEEKYVQGETNYK
-902 YREYQQALLAI
+902 YYQQALLNI
-913 DEDILTRK
+913 DKDILTRK
-921 RDLYARG
+921 RDLYAEG

-939 LDLEKARRD
+939 QDLYKARRE

-953 SLEEIDRNE
+953 NLALIERYNQEETQAE
-962 QKEIQEAQRKFADG
+962 QRRFADG
-976 EITEEQYN
+976 EISEEQYN
-984 QRMND
+984 KRMD
-989 IKLKYLDERA
+989 QIKLKNLQRLA
-999 KYYKNDAKNAEK
+999 NYYKSTNNSEK
-1011 AAEYELQVEEET
+1011 QAEYEQQVEEES
-1023 NRQKMALRKEY
+1023 NRQRIARRKEFL
-1034 NEQAKKMEEEY
+1034 EQAKKMEEEY
-1045 FAKSIDE
+1045 FAKSIDD
-1052 REKMELALLETL
+1052 REKMELDLLNEL
-1064 IKEGAIDPEKK
+1064 IEEGAIAADKKAEYEKK
-1075 TAYEQKIK
+1075 IR
-1083 EKYTKE
+1083 EKYDKE
-1089 REAANKKESP
+1089 REAANKNESP

-1113 FKRLEDLQ
+1113 FKKLEDLQ
-1121 EKLKDGKADWEDY
+1121 KKLKDGTEDWEDY

-1164 NAINKRYDA
+1164 NAINRRYDA

-1189 EQKQKELAKVKNK
+1189 EQKQKELAKVKTK

-1223 INAYASASKD
+1223 INAYASGSKI
-1233 SWLLGPIAAA
+1233 SVFLGPIAAA
-1243 MAVAAGGIQ
+1243 MALAAGGIQ

-1292 NHEAVNNPNVLP
+1292 NHKAVSNPNILP
-1304 VLRLIDNAQRNNTIA
+1304 VLRLIDHAQRNNTIA
-1319 SLTAADVSRAISA
+1319 SLTAADVSRSISA
-1332 PQAAAAT
+1332 PQTAARAA
-1339 ASSAPAVQ
+1339 ASSAPALQ
-1347 VIDTANERTANA
+1347 LIDTTQGRTAAA
-1359 IERLNQHIEQGIHAS
+1359 IERLNTKLDEGIHAS
-1374 VSITGDDGIERQM
+1374 VSITGEDGIERQWT
-1387 NRYNELKKRR
+1387 RYNNLKKNR

>member
-1 MNNADIKTIQ
+1 MTSNDIKTIQ
-11 LLVNSE
+11 LIVNSE
-17 QAAKRL
+17 QATKRL
-23 DDLKSRLV
+23 DDLKSKLIQ
-31 TIKQKKDEA
+31 IKQKKDEA

-46 TAFALYS
+46 TAFDLYS
-53 KEMAKTQREI
+53 KELRKTQKEI
-63 AKVETKTQTLT
+63 SKVETRAEGMARTL
-74 RALKNLDKATPKE
+74 RNLDKATPKQLRATLNE
-87 LRKTIKQLT
+87 LTKQ
-96 DELNSG
+96 LNSG
-102 KIQRGSKEWNT
+102 KVERGSKEWNT
-113 LTGAIRE
+113 LTDAIKRTNE
-120 AKEALRN
+120 ELKM
-127 VNNELS
+127 VDNELA
-133 AVDKAQG
+133 AVEKANGNFIQKFG
-140 GGFFKKLGDK
+140 ER
-150 WAGFT
+150 WAGLVVL
-155 ISARGFIDTITGAKQ
+155 IQGAANGFSSLKGF
-170 KMEEFV
+170 MEEYV
-176 NAYAQMEEAKA
+176 QQYATMDEAKA

-194 LTKEEVDDLNESL
+194 LSKEDVDDLNESL
-207 QKMDT
+207 KKMDT
-212 RTSREQLNALA
+212 STSREQLNALA

-234 DKILEF
+234 EKILDF

-298 GAGYLEEFTARVAG
+298 GAGYLEDFTARVAG
-312 VGKMVGLSQAQIMGF
+312 VGKMVGLTQPQIMGF

-351 MYQEPAKFANYAGK
+351 IYQEPAKFAQYAGK

-377 ANAAILAFFQNLKA
+377 ANTAILAFFQNLKA

-396 KIAPLLEDMNL
+396 KIAPILEEMNL

-424 NVAKMQKLA
+424 NVSKMQKLA

-438 DGTSA
+438 EGSSA
-443 NKEFGTQMETV
+443 TKEFGEQNETV
-454 QAKLNKAENDARDL
+454 TAKLAKAEKDARDL
-468 REELGKQLLPAY
+468 RVELGKQLLPAY

-516 TYNAVLK
+516 TYTAVLK

-533 VNLKAKAASII
+533 LNLKAKAASLI

-558 LAAAAHAAF
+558 LAAAAQAAF
-567 HVAITLMT
+567 HVATTLMT

-590 AMAKHPFGLIAI
+590 AMAKHPFGLIAV

-626 DSTKALNGKKRALQ
+626 DSTKALKGKQRALQ
-640 DFSEAQRQANEN
+640 DVDEAQLKANEN
-652 TVKEIDRVQQ
+652 TIKEIDRVQQ

-682 ELNNISPDWHG
+682 ELNNIAPDWHG
-693 NLDREGKLHERNAK
+693 NLDREGRLHERNAK

-723 AMYERLVKAMGEKLD
+723 AMYERLVKAMGEKMD

-746 ERALKRIDKDAAKP
+746 ERALKAIDRDAAKP
-760 QNKPVYETTVYP
+760 ENQPVYGVRFRGHTTGIVTTY
-772 RAEWDYTSDNTGTIQ
+772 EYQ
-787 TNENYDKIQA
+787 ENENYDNIQKRRRA
-797 RYRHANA
+797 AEA

-811 KGISIDQYITEV
+811 KQISAKDYVTSLED
-823 ENLAKQYG
+823 LAKQYG
-831 VDKELSALR
+831 IDKELSDLR
-840 QGKDISGGSTT
+840 QGKDIRGGGSTT
-851 SGKTIRTSSGK
+851 SGKKIHTSSGK
-862 SGKSGKSTGDPN
+862 SGKSGKSTDDPN
-874 KDKIDQLDKE
+874 KAEIDRLDKE
-884 KLARELN
+884 KLALQLY
-891 EEILYVQREKT
+891 EEEKYVQGETNYK
-902 YREYQQALLAI
+902 YYQQALLNI
-913 DEDILTRK
+913 DKDILTRK
-921 RDLYARG
+921 RDLYAEG

-939 LDLEKARRD
+939 QDLYKARRE

-953 SLEEIDRNE
+953 NLALIERYNQEETQAE
-962 QKEIQEAQRKFADG
+962 QRRFADG
-976 EITEEQYN
+976 EISEEQYN
-984 QRMND
+984 KRMD
-989 IKLKYLDERA
+989 QIKLKNLQRLA
-999 KYYKNDAKNAEK
+999 NYYKSTNNSEK
-1011 AAEYELQVEEET
+1011 QAEYEQQVEEES
-1023 NRQKMALRKEY
+1023 NRQRIARRKEFL
-1034 NEQAKKMEEEY
+1034 EQAKKMEEEY
-1045 FAKSIDE
+1045 FAKSIDD
-1052 REKMELALLETL
+1052 REKMELDLLNEL
-1064 IKEGAIDPEKK
+1064 IEEGAIAADKKAEYEKK
-1075 TAYEQKIK
+1075 IR
-1083 EKYTKE
+1083 EKYDKE

-1113 FKRLEDLQ
+1113 FKKLEDLQ
-1121 EKLKDGKADWEDY
+1121 KKLKDGTEDWEDY

-1164 NAINKRYDA
+1164 NAINRRYDA

-1189 EQKQKELAKVKNK
+1189 EQKQKELAKVKTK

-1223 INAYASASKD
+1223 INAYASGSKI
-1233 SWLLGPIAAA
+1233 SVFLGPIAAA
-1243 MAVAAGGIQ
+1243 MALAAGGIQ

-1274 GTSYRR
+1274 GTRYRR

-1292 NHEAVNNPNVLP
+1292 NHKAVNNPNILP
-1304 VLRLIDNAQRNNTIA
+1304 VLRLIDHAQRNNTIA
-1319 SLTAADVSRAISA
+1319 SLTAADVSRSISA
-1332 PQAAAAT
+1332 PQTAARAA
-1339 ASSAPAVQ
+1339 ASSAPALQ
-1347 VIDTANERTANA
+1347 LIDTTQGRTAAA
-1359 IERLNQHIEQGIHAS
+1359 IERLNTKLDEGIHAS
-1374 VSITGDDGIERQM
+1374 VSITGEDGIERQW
-1387 NRYNELKKRR
+1387 NRYNNLKKNR

>member
-1 MNNADIKTIQ
+1 MTSNDIKTIQ
-11 LLVNSE
+11 LIVNSE
-17 QAAKRL
+17 QATKRL
-23 DDLKSRLV
+23 DDLKSKLIQ
-31 TIKQKKDEA
+31 IKQKKDEA

-46 TAFALYS
+46 SAFDLYS
-53 KEMAKTQREI
+53 KELRKTQKEI
-63 AKVETKTQTLT
+63 SKVETRAEGMARTL
-74 RALKNLDKATPKE
+74 RNLDKATPKQLRATLNE
-87 LRKTIKQLT
+87 LTKQI
-96 DELNSG
+96 NSG
-102 KIQRGSKEWNT
+102 KVERGSKEWNT
-113 LTGAIRE
+113 LTEAIKRT
-120 AKEALRN
+120 KEELKM
-127 VNNELS
+127 VDNELAAVEKANGNFIERVGKKWSGFVVTIRGALDGFS
-133 AVDKAQG
+133 ALK
-140 GGFFKKLGDK
+140 GF
-150 WAGFT
+150 
-155 ISARGFIDTITGAKQ
+155 
-170 KMEEFV
+170 MEEYIQQ
-176 NAYAQMEEAKA
+176 YATMDEAKA

-194 LTKEEVDDLNESL
+194 LSKEDVDDLNESL
-207 QKMDT
+207 KKMDT
-212 RTSREQLNALA
+212 STSREQLNALA

-234 DKILEF
+234 EKILDF

-298 GAGYLEEFTARVAG
+298 GAGYLEDFTARVAG
-312 VGKMVGLSQAQIMGF
+312 VGKMVGLTQPQIMGF

-337 DETAATAFSQLVSK
+337 DETAATAFSQLISNI
-351 MYQEPAKFANYAGK
+351 YQEPAKFAQYAGK

-396 KIAPLLEDMNL
+396 KIAPILEEMNL

-424 NVAKMQKLA
+424 NVSKMQKLA

-438 DGTSA
+438 EGSSA
-443 NKEFGTQMETV
+443 TKEFGEQNETV
-454 QAKLNKAENDARDL
+454 TAKLAKAEKDARDL
-468 REELGKQLLPAY
+468 RVELGKQLLPAY

-504 YKGIISITAAIL
+504 YKGIISITAALL

-533 VNLKAKAASII
+533 INLKAKAASII

-558 LAAAAHAAF
+558 LAAAAQAAF

-575 KGLTAARIE
+575 KGLTAARLE

-602 ALATVIGLILQ
+602 AIATVIGLILQ

-667 RDEKASRE
+667 RDEKTSRE

-723 AMYERLVKAMGEKLD
+723 AMYERLVKAMGEKMD
-738 ADLAVAAW
+738 ADLAIAAW
-746 ERALKRIDKDAAKP
+746 ERTMRRIKKDLAKP
-760 QNKPVYETTVYP
+760 ENQPEYEDSFIGHTNGIV
-772 RAEWDYTSDNTGTIQ
+772 TSYSKQ
-787 TNENYDKIQA
+787 TNENYSNLQA
-797 RYRHANA
+797 QYNHAES
-804 RLKAWQD
+804 RLKAWQNKQVSTKD
-811 KGISIDQYITEV
+811 YITSV

-840 QGKDISGGSTT
+840 RGEDIRGEGSTT
-851 SGKTIRTSSGK
+851 SGKTIHTSSGK
-862 SGKSGKSTGDPN
+862 SGKSGKSTDDPN
-874 KDKIDQLDKE
+874 KEKIDQLDKE
-884 KLARELN
+884 RLALQLN
-891 EEILYVQREKT
+891 AEIDYVQDKKT

-913 DEDILTRK
+913 DEDILTQK
-921 RDLYARG
+921 RDLYAVD
-928 SDEWNKYQKQL
+928 SEEWNKYQKQL
-939 LDLEKARRD
+939 LDLAKERK
-948 QEEQW
+948 
-953 SLEEIDRNE
+953 E
-962 QKEIQEAQRKFADG
+962 QKEQWNLELIQRNEHEEKMAAQQKFIDG
-976 EITEEQYN
+976 EISEEQYN
-984 QRMND
+984 KRMNQ
-989 IKLKYLDERA
+989 IKLDYLD
-999 KYYKNDAKNAEK
+999 KYATHYKTINDPEK
-1011 AAEYELQVEEET
+1011 AAEYERQVEEES
-1023 NRQKMALRKEY
+1023 NRQKLELKRDY
-1034 NEQAKKMEEEY
+1034 LEQAKKMEQEY

-1052 REKMELALLETL
+1052 REQMEIALLNEL
-1064 IKEGAIDPEKK
+1064 VEQGAIAPDKKAEYEKK
-1075 TAYEQKIK
+1075 IR
-1083 EKYTKE
+1083 EKYEKE
-1089 REAANKKESP
+1089 REASNKKESP
-1099 LGQATGVAGDFVDI
+1099 LGQATGVAGDFLDI
-1113 FKRLEDLQ
+1113 FKKLEDLQ
-1121 EKLKDGKADWEDY
+1121 KKIKDGKADWEDY
-1134 AAIAVASLAFISSA
+1134 AAVAVASLSFVSSTTA
-1148 TESVSQI
+1148 AVSQL
-1155 FSAKQQEEE
+1155 FTAKQQEEE
-1164 NAINKRYDA
+1164 NAINRRYDA
-1173 EIKKA
+1173 EIKKV
-1178 GENSTKGKKLE
+1178 GENTTKGKKLE
-1189 EQKQKELAKVKNK
+1189 EKRQKELAKVKQK

-1208 AIEISQAVASTAMAA
+1208 KMEIAQAVASTAMAA
-1223 INAYASASKD
+1223 INAYASASKV

-1243 MAVAAGGIQ
+1243 MAVAAGEIQ

-1274 GTSYRR
+1274 GSSYRR

-1292 NHEAVNNPNVLP
+1292 NHRAVNNPNILP
-1304 VLRLIDNAQRNNTIA
+1304 VLRLIDHAQRNNTIA
-1319 SLTAADVSRAISA
+1319 SLTAADVSRSISA
-1332 PQAAAAT
+1332 PQTAARAA
-1339 ASSAPAVQ
+1339 ASSAPALQ
-1347 VIDTANERTANA
+1347 LIDTTQGRTAAA
-1359 IERLNQHIEQGIHAS
+1359 IERLNTKLDEGIHAS
-1374 VSITGDDGIERQM
+1374 VSITGEDGIERQWT
-1387 NRYNELKKRR
+1387 RYNNLKKNR

>member
-1 MNNADIKTIQ
+1 MTSNDIKTIQ
-11 LLVNSE
+11 LIVNSE
-17 QAAKRL
+17 QATKRL
-23 DDLKSRLV
+23 DDLKAKLIQ
-31 TIKQKKDEA
+31 IKQKKDEA

-46 TAFALYS
+46 TAFDLYS
-53 KEMAKTQREI
+53 KELRKTQKEI
-63 AKVETKTQTLT
+63 SKVETRAEGMARTL
-74 RALKNLDKATPKE
+74 RNLDKATPKQLRATLNE
-87 LRKTIKQLT
+87 LTKQI
-96 DELNSG
+96 NSG
-102 KIQRGSKEWNT
+102 KVERGSKEWNT
-113 LTGAIRE
+113 LTEAIKRTKEELKMVDDELAAVEKANGNFIKRFGEQWSGFVVTLRGAV
-120 AKEALRN
+120 N
-127 VNNELS
+127 VFSSL
-133 AVDKAQG
+133 KG
-140 GGFFKKLGDK
+140 Y
-150 WAGFT
+150 
-155 ISARGFIDTITGAKQ
+155 
-170 KMEEFV
+170 MEEYIQQ
-176 NAYAQMEEAKA
+176 YATMDEAKA

-194 LTKEEVDDLNESL
+194 LSKEDVDDLNESL
-207 QKMDT
+207 KKMDT
-212 RTSREQLNALA
+212 STSREQLNALA

-234 DKILEF
+234 DKILDF

-298 GAGYLEEFTARVAG
+298 GAGYLEDFTARVAG
-312 VGKMVGLSQAQIMGF
+312 VGKMVGLTQPQIMGF

-337 DETAATAFSQLVSK
+337 DETAATAFSQLISK
-351 MYQEPAKFANYAGK
+351 IYQEPAKFAQYAGK

-396 KIAPLLEDMNL
+396 KIAPILEEMNL

-424 NVAKMQKLA
+424 NVSKMQKLA

-438 DGTSA
+438 EGSSA
-443 NKEFGTQMETV
+443 TKEFGEQNETV
-454 QAKLNKAENDARDL
+454 TAKLAKAEKDARDL
-468 REELGKQLLPAY
+468 RVELGKQLLPAY

-504 YKGIISITAAIL
+504 YKGIISITSAIL

-533 VNLKAKAASII
+533 INLKAKAASII

-558 LAAAAHAAF
+558 LAAAAQAAF
-567 HVAITLMT
+567 HVATTLMT
-575 KGLTAARIE
+575 KGLTAARLE

-602 ALATVIGLILQ
+602 AIATVIGLILQ

-682 ELNNISPDWHG
+682 ELNNIAPDWHG
-693 NLDREGKLHERNAK
+693 NLDREGRLHERNAK

-723 AMYERLVKAMGEKLD
+723 AMYERLVKAMGEKMD

-746 ERALKRIDKDAAKP
+746 ERTLNRIHKEQAMP
-760 QNKPVYETTVYP
+760 GNQPVYEDRYIGHTAGVVTTY
-772 RAEWDYTSDNTGTIQ
+772 SKQ
-787 TNENYDKIQA
+787 TNENYENLKGQE
-797 RYRHANA
+797 RYANA

-811 KGISIDQYITEV
+811 RRINTNDYIKAV

-831 VDKELSALR
+831 IEKELSDLR
-840 QGKDISGGSTT
+840 QGNNISGGGSTT
-851 SGKTIRTSSGK
+851 SGKAISTSSGK
-862 SGKSGKSTGDPN
+862 SGKGGKSTDDPN
-874 KDKIDQLDKE
+874 KAEIDRLDKE
-884 KLARELN
+884 KLALQLY
-891 EEILYVQREKT
+891 EEEKYVQGETNYK
-902 YREYQQALLAI
+902 YYQQALLNI

-921 RDLYARG
+921 RDLYAEG

-939 LDLEKARRD
+939 QDLYKARRE

-953 SLEEIDRNE
+953 NLALIERYNQEETQAE
-962 QKEIQEAQRKFADG
+962 QRRFADG
-976 EITEEQYN
+976 EISEEQYN
-984 QRMND
+984 KRMD
-989 IKLKYLDERA
+989 KIKLKHLQRLA
-999 KYYKNDAKNAEK
+999 NYYKSTNNSEK
-1011 AAEYELQVEEET
+1011 QAEYEQQVEDESL
-1023 NRQKMALRKEY
+1023 RQRMAQRKEFL
-1034 NEQAKKMEEEY
+1034 EQAKKMEEEY
-1045 FAKSIDE
+1045 FAKSIDD
-1052 REKMELALLETL
+1052 REKMELALLEKL
-1064 IKEGAIDPEKK
+1064 IEEGAIPAEKK
-1075 TAYEQKIK
+1075 AEYEKKIR
-1083 EKYTKE
+1083 EKYDKE

-1121 EKLKDGKADWEDY
+1121 KKLKDGTADWEDY

-1164 NAINKRYDA
+1164 NAISKRYDA

-1189 EQKQKELAKVKNK
+1189 EQKQKELANVKNK

-1223 INAYASASKD
+1223 INAYASGSKI
-1233 SWLLGPIAAA
+1233 SVFLGPIAAA
-1243 MAVAAGGIQ
+1243 MALAAGGIQ

-1292 NHEAVNNPNVLP
+1292 NHKAVNNPNILP
-1304 VLRLIDNAQRNNTIA
+1304 VLRLIDHAQRNNTIA
-1319 SLTAADVSRAISA
+1319 SLTAADVSRSISA
-1332 PQAAAAT
+1332 PQTAARAA
-1339 ASSAPAVQ
+1339 ASSAPALQ
-1347 VIDTANERTANA
+1347 LIDTTQGRTAAA
-1359 IERLNQHIEQGIHAS
+1359 IERLNTKLDEGIHAS
-1374 VSITGDDGIERQM
+1374 VSITGEDGIERQWT
-1387 NRYNELKKRR
+1387 RYNNLKKNR

>member
-1 MNNADIKTIQ
+1 MTSNDIKTIQ
-11 LLVNSE
+11 LIVNSE
-17 QAAKRL
+17 QATKRL
-23 DDLKSRLV
+23 DDLKSKLIQ
-31 TIKQKKDEA
+31 IKQKKDEA

-46 TAFALYS
+46 SAFDLYS
-53 KEMAKTQREI
+53 KELRKTQKEI
-63 AKVETKTQTLT
+63 SKVETRAEGMARTL
-74 RALKNLDKATPKE
+74 RNLDKATPKQLRATLNE
-87 LRKTIKQLT
+87 LTKQI
-96 DELNSG
+96 NSG
-102 KIQRGSKEWNT
+102 KVERGSKEWNT
-113 LTGAIRE
+113 LTDAIKRT
-120 AKEALRN
+120 KEEIKMVDNELAAVEKAN
-127 VNNELS
+127 VNFIERVGKQWSGFVVTIRGALDGFS
-133 AVDKAQG
+133 ALK
-140 GGFFKKLGDK
+140 GF
-150 WAGFT
+150 
-155 ISARGFIDTITGAKQ
+155 
-170 KMEEFV
+170 MEEYIQQ
-176 NAYAQMEEAKA
+176 YATMDEAKA

-194 LTKEEVDDLNESL
+194 LSKEDVDDLNESL
-207 QKMDT
+207 KKMDT

-234 DKILEF
+234 DKILDF

-298 GAGYLEEFTARVAG
+298 GAGYLEDFTARVAG
-312 VGKMVGLSQAQIMGF
+312 VGKMVGLTQPQIMGF

-351 MYQEPAKFANYAGK
+351 IYQEPAKFAQYAGK

-396 KIAPLLEDMNL
+396 KIAPILEDMNL

-454 QAKLNKAENDARDL
+454 QAKLDQAENDARDL
-468 REELGKQLLPAY
+468 REELGEQLLPAY

-504 YKGIISITAAIL
+504 YKGIISITAALL

-533 VNLKAKAASII
+533 INLKAKAASII

-558 LAAAAHAAF
+558 LAAAAQAAF
-567 HVAITLMT
+567 HVATTLMT
-575 KGLTAARIE
+575 KGLTAARLE

-602 ALATVIGLILQ
+602 AIATVIGLILQ

-667 RDEKASRE
+667 RDEKTSRE

-723 AMYERLVKAMGEKLD
+723 AMYERLVKAMGEKMD
-738 ADLAVAAW
+738 ADLAIAAW
-746 ERALKRIDKDAAKP
+746 ERTMRRIKKDLAKP
-760 QNKPVYETTVYP
+760 ENQPEYEDSFIGHTNGIV
-772 RAEWDYTSDNTGTIQ
+772 TSYSKQ
-787 TNENYDKIQA
+787 TNENYSNLQA
-797 RYRHANA
+797 QYNHAES
-804 RLKAWQD
+804 RLKAWQNKQVSTKD
-811 KGISIDQYITEV
+811 YITSV

-840 QGKDISGGSTT
+840 RGEDIRGEGSTT
-851 SGKTIRTSSGK
+851 SGKTIHTSSGK
-862 SGKSGKSTGDPN
+862 SGKSGKSTDDPN
-874 KDKIDQLDKE
+874 KEKIDQLDKE
-884 KLARELN
+884 RLALQLN
-891 EEILYVQREKT
+891 AEIDYVQDKKT

-913 DEDILTRK
+913 DEDILTQK
-921 RDLYARG
+921 RDLYAVD
-928 SDEWNKYQKQL
+928 SEEWNKYQKQL
-939 LDLEKARRD
+939 LDLAKERKE

-953 SLEEIDRNE
+953 NLELIQRNE
-962 QKEIQEAQRKFADG
+962 HEEKMAAQQKFIDG

-984 QRMND
+984 KRMNQ
-989 IKLKYLDERA
+989 IKLDYLD
-999 KYYKNDAKNAEK
+999 KYATHYKTINDPEK
-1011 AAEYELQVEEET
+1011 AAEYERQVEEES
-1023 NRQKMALRKEY
+1023 NRQKLELKRGY
-1034 NEQAKKMEEEY
+1034 LEQAKMMEQEY

-1052 REKMELALLETL
+1052 REQMEIALLNEL
-1064 IKEGAIDPEKK
+1064 VEQGAIAADKKPEYEKK
-1075 TAYEQKIK
+1075 IR
-1083 EKYTKE
+1083 EKYEKE
-1089 REAANKKESP
+1089 REASNKKESP
-1099 LGQATGVAGDFVDI
+1099 LGQATGVAGDFLDI
-1113 FKRLEDLQ
+1113 FKKLEDLQ
-1121 EKLKDGKADWEDY
+1121 KKIKDGKADWEDY
-1134 AAIAVASLAFISSA
+1134 AAVAVASLSFVSSTTA
-1148 TESVSQI
+1148 AVSQL
-1155 FSAKQQEEE
+1155 FTAKQQEEE
-1164 NAINKRYDA
+1164 NAINRRYDA
-1173 EIKKA
+1173 EIKKV
-1178 GENSTKGKKLE
+1178 GENTTKGKKLE
-1189 EQKQKELAKVKNK
+1189 EKRQKELAKVKQK

-1208 AIEISQAVASTAMAA
+1208 KMEIAQAVASTAMAA
-1223 INAYASASKD
+1223 INAYASASKV

-1274 GTSYRR
+1274 GSSYRR

-1292 NHEAVNNPNVLP
+1292 NHRAVNNPNILP
-1304 VLRLIDNAQRNNTIA
+1304 VLRLIDHAQRNNTIA
-1319 SLTAADVSRAISA
+1319 SLTAADVSRSISA
-1332 PQAAAAT
+1332 PQTAARAA
-1339 ASSAPAVQ
+1339 ASSAPALQ
-1347 VIDTANERTANA
+1347 LIDTTQGRTAAA
-1359 IERLNQHIEQGIHAS
+1359 IERLNTKLDEGIHAS
-1374 VSITGDDGIERQM
+1374 VSITGEDGIERQWT
-1387 NRYNELKKRR
+1387 RYNNLKKNR

>member
-1 MNNADIKTIQ
+1 MTGNDIKTIQ
-11 LLVNSE
+11 LIVNSE
-17 QAAKRL
+17 QATKRL
-23 DDLKSRLV
+23 DDLKAKLIQ
-31 TIKQKKDEA
+31 IKQKKDEA

-46 TAFALYS
+46 TAFDLYS
-53 KEMAKTQREI
+53 KELRKTQKEI
-63 AKVETKTQTLT
+63 SKVETRAEGMARTL
-74 RALKNLDKATPKE
+74 RNLDKATPKQLQSTLKE
-87 LRKTIKQLT
+87 LTKQ
-96 DELNSG
+96 LNSG
-102 KIQRGSKEWNT
+102 KVERGSKEWNT
-113 LTGAIRE
+113 LTEAIKRT
-120 AKEALRN
+120 KEELKM
-127 VNNELS
+127 VDNELDVVEKANGNFIERFGKQWS
-133 AVDKAQG
+133 GFVVTIQGAVNVFSSLKG
-140 GGFFKKLGDK
+140 Y
-150 WAGFT
+150 
-155 ISARGFIDTITGAKQ
+155 
-170 KMEEFV
+170 MEEYIQQ
-176 NAYAQMEEAKA
+176 YATMDEAKA

-194 LTKEEVDDLNESL
+194 LSKEDVDDLNESL
-207 QKMDT
+207 KKMDT
-212 RTSREQLNALA
+212 STSREQLNALA

-234 DKILEF
+234 EKILDF

-298 GAGYLEEFTARVAG
+298 GAGYLEDFTARVAG
-312 VGKMVGLSQAQIMGF
+312 VGKMVGLTQPQIMGF

-337 DETAATAFSQLVSK
+337 DETAATAFSQLISNI
-351 MYQEPAKFANYAGK
+351 YQEPAKFAQYAGK

-396 KIAPLLEDMNL
+396 KIAPILEEMNL

-424 NVAKMQKLA
+424 NVSKMQKLA

-438 DGTSA
+438 EGSSA
-443 NKEFGTQMETV
+443 TKEFGEQNETV
-454 QAKLNKAENDARDL
+454 TAKLAKAEKDARDL
-468 REELGKQLLPAY
+468 RVELGKQLLPAY

-504 YKGIISITAAIL
+504 YKGIISITAALL

-533 VNLKAKAASII
+533 INLKAKAASII

-558 LAAAAHAAF
+558 LAAAAQAAF
-567 HVAITLMT
+567 HVATTLMT
-575 KGLTAARIE
+575 KGLTAARLE

-602 ALATVIGLILQ
+602 AIATVIGLILQ

-667 RDEKASRE
+667 RDEKTSRE

-723 AMYERLVKAMGEKLD
+723 AMYERLVKAMGEKMD
-738 ADLAVAAW
+738 ADLAIAAW
-746 ERALKRIDKDAAKP
+746 ERTMRRIKKDLAKP
-760 QNKPVYETTVYP
+760 ENQPEYEDSFIGHTNGIV
-772 RAEWDYTSDNTGTIQ
+772 TSYSKQ
-787 TNENYDKIQA
+787 TNENYSNLQA
-797 RYRHANA
+797 QYNYAES
-804 RLKAWQD
+804 RLKAWQNKQVSTKD
-811 KGISIDQYITEV
+811 YITSV

-840 QGKDISGGSTT
+840 RGEDIRGEGSTT
-851 SGKTIRTSSGK
+851 SGKTIHTSSGK
-862 SGKSGKSTGDPN
+862 SGKSGKSTDDPN
-874 KDKIDQLDKE
+874 KEKIDQLDKE
-884 KLARELN
+884 RLALQLN
-891 EEILYVQREKT
+891 AEIDYVQDKKT

-913 DEDILTRK
+913 DEDILTQK
-921 RDLYARG
+921 RDLYAVD
-928 SDEWNKYQKQL
+928 SEEWNKYQKQL
-939 LDLEKARRD
+939 LDLAKERKE

-953 SLEEIDRNE
+953 NLELIQRNE
-962 QKEIQEAQRKFADG
+962 HEEKMAAQQKFIDG

-984 QRMND
+984 KRMNQ
-989 IKLKYLDERA
+989 IKLDYLD
-999 KYYKNDAKNAEK
+999 KYATHYKTINDPEK
-1011 AAEYELQVEEET
+1011 AAEYERQVEEES
-1023 NRQKMALRKEY
+1023 NRQKLELKRGY
-1034 NEQAKKMEEEY
+1034 LEQAKMMEQEY

-1052 REKMELALLETL
+1052 REQMEIALLNEL
-1064 IKEGAIDPEKK
+1064 VEQGAIAADKKPEYEKK
-1075 TAYEQKIK
+1075 IR
-1083 EKYTKE
+1083 EKYEKE
-1089 REAANKKESP
+1089 REASNKKESP
-1099 LGQATGVAGDFVDI
+1099 LGQATGVAGDFLDI
-1113 FKRLEDLQ
+1113 FKKLEDLQ
-1121 EKLKDGKADWEDY
+1121 KKIKDGKADWEDY
-1134 AAIAVASLAFISSA
+1134 AAVAVASLSFVSSTTA
-1148 TESVSQI
+1148 AVSQL
-1155 FSAKQQEEE
+1155 FTAKQQEEE
-1164 NAINKRYDA
+1164 NAINRRYDA
-1173 EIKKA
+1173 EIKKV
-1178 GENSTKGKKLE
+1178 GENTTKGKKLE
-1189 EQKQKELAKVKNK
+1189 EKRQKELAKVKQK

-1208 AIEISQAVASTAMAA
+1208 KMEIAQAVASTAMAA
-1223 INAYASASKD
+1223 INAYASASKV

-1274 GTSYRR
+1274 GSSYRR

-1292 NHEAVNNPNVLP
+1292 NHRAVNNPNILP
-1304 VLRLIDNAQRNNTIA
+1304 VLRLIDHAQRNNTIA
-1319 SLTAADVSRAISA
+1319 SLTAADVSRSISA
-1332 PQAAAAT
+1332 PQTAARAA
-1339 ASSAPAVQ
+1339 ASSAPALQ
-1347 VIDTANERTANA
+1347 LIDTTQGRTAAA
-1359 IERLNQHIEQGIHAS
+1359 IERLNTKLDEGIHAS
-1374 VSITGDDGIERQM
+1374 VSITGEDGIERQWT
-1387 NRYNELKKRR
+1387 RYNNLKKNR

>member
-1 MNNADIKTIQ
+1 MTSNDIKTIQ
-11 LLVNSE
+11 LIVNSE
-17 QAAKRL
+17 QATKRL
-23 DDLKSRLV
+23 DDLKSKLIQ
-31 TIKQKKDEA
+31 IKQKKDEA

-46 TAFALYS
+46 SAFDLYS
-53 KEMAKTQREI
+53 KELRKTQKEI
-63 AKVETKTQTLT
+63 SKVETRAEGMARTL
-74 RALKNLDKATPKE
+74 RNLDKATPKQLRATLNE
-87 LRKTIKQLT
+87 LTKQI
-96 DELNSG
+96 NSG
-102 KIQRGSKEWNT
+102 KVERGSKEWNT
-113 LTGAIRE
+113 LTEAIKRT
-120 AKEALRN
+120 KEELKM
-127 VNNELS
+127 VDNELAAVEKANGNFIERVGKKWSGFVVTIRGALDGFS
-133 AVDKAQG
+133 ALK
-140 GGFFKKLGDK
+140 GF
-150 WAGFT
+150 
-155 ISARGFIDTITGAKQ
+155 
-170 KMEEFV
+170 MEEYIQQ
-176 NAYAQMEEAKA
+176 YATMDEAKA

-194 LTKEEVDDLNESL
+194 LSKEDVDDLNESL
-207 QKMDT
+207 KKMDT

-234 DKILEF
+234 DKILDF

-298 GAGYLEEFTARVAG
+298 GAGYLEDFTARVAG
-312 VGKMVGLSQAQIMGF
+312 VGKMVGLTQPQIMGF

-351 MYQEPAKFANYAGK
+351 IYQEPAKFAQYAGK

-396 KIAPLLEDMNL
+396 KIAPILEDMNL

-454 QAKLNKAENDARDL
+454 QAKLDQAEKDARDL
-468 REELGKQLLPAY
+468 REELGEQLLPAY

-533 VNLKAKAASII
+533 VNLKAKEASII

-558 LAAAAHAAF
+558 LAAAAHAAL

-575 KGLTAARIE
+575 KGLTAARLE

-602 ALATVIGLILQ
+602 AIATVIGLILQ

-723 AMYERLVKAMGEKLD
+723 AMYERLVKAMGEKMD
-738 ADLAVAAW
+738 ADLAIAAW
-746 ERALKRIDKDAAKP
+746 ERTMRRIKKDLAKP
-760 QNKPVYETTVYP
+760 ENQPEYEYSFIGHTNGIV
-772 RAEWDYTSDNTGTIQ
+772 TSYSKQ
-787 TNENYDKIQA
+787 TNENYSNLQA
-797 RYRHANA
+797 QYNHAES
-804 RLKAWQD
+804 RLKAWQNKQVSTKD
-811 KGISIDQYITEV
+811 YITSV

-840 QGKDISGGSTT
+840 RGEDIRGEGSTT
-851 SGKTIRTSSGK
+851 SGKTIHTSSGK
-862 SGKSGKSTGDPN
+862 SGKSGKSTDDPN
-874 KDKIDQLDKE
+874 KEKIDQLDKE
-884 KLARELN
+884 RLALQLN
-891 EEILYVQREKT
+891 AEIDYVQDKKT

-913 DEDILTRK
+913 DENILTQK
-921 RDLYARG
+921 RDLYAVD
-928 SDEWNKYQKQL
+928 SEEWNKYQKQL
-939 LDLEKARRD
+939 LDLAKERKE

-953 SLEEIDRNE
+953 NLELIQRNE
-962 QKEIQEAQRKFADG
+962 HEEKMAAQQKFIDG

-984 QRMND
+984 KRMNQ
-989 IKLKYLDERA
+989 IKLDYLD
-999 KYYKNDAKNAEK
+999 KYATHYKTINDPEK
-1011 AAEYELQVEEET
+1011 AAEYERQVEEES
-1023 NRQKMALRKEY
+1023 NRQKLELKRDY
-1034 NEQAKKMEEEY
+1034 LEQAKKMEQEY

-1052 REKMELALLETL
+1052 REQMEIALLNEL
-1064 IKEGAIDPEKK
+1064 VEQGAIAPDKKAEYEKK
-1075 TAYEQKIK
+1075 IR
-1083 EKYTKE
+1083 EKYEKE
-1089 REAANKKESP
+1089 REASNKKESP
-1099 LGQATGVAGDFVDI
+1099 LGQATGVAGDFLDI
-1113 FKRLEDLQ
+1113 FKKLEDLQ
-1121 EKLKDGKADWEDY
+1121 KKIKDGKADWEDY
-1134 AAIAVASLAFISSA
+1134 AAVAVASLSFVSSTTA
-1148 TESVSQI
+1148 AVSQL
-1155 FSAKQQEEE
+1155 FTAKQQEEE
-1164 NAINKRYDA
+1164 NAINRRYDA
-1173 EIKKA
+1173 EIKKV
-1178 GENSTKGKKLE
+1178 GENTTKGKKLE
-1189 EQKQKELAKVKNK
+1189 EKRQKELAKVKQK

-1208 AIEISQAVASTAMAA
+1208 KMEIAQAVASTAMAA
-1223 INAYASASKD
+1223 INAYASASKE
-1233 SWLLGPIAAA
+1233 SWLLGSIAAA

-1274 GTSYRR
+1274 GSSYRR

-1292 NHEAVNNPNVLP
+1292 NHRAVNNPNILP
-1304 VLRLIDNAQRNNTIA
+1304 VLRLIDHAQRNNTIA
-1319 SLTAADVSRAISA
+1319 SLTAADVSRSISA
-1332 PQAAAAT
+1332 PQTAARAA
-1339 ASSAPAVQ
+1339 ASSAPALQ
-1347 VIDTANERTANA
+1347 LIDTTQGRTAAA
-1359 IERLNQHIEQGIHAS
+1359 IERLNTKLDEGIHAS
-1374 VSITGDDGIERQM
+1374 VSITGEDGIERQWT
-1387 NRYNELKKRR
+1387 RYNNLKKNR

>member
-1 MNNADIKTIQ
+1 MTSNDIKTIQ
-11 LLVNSE
+11 LIVNSE
-17 QAAKRL
+17 QATKRL
-23 DDLKSRLV
+23 DDLKAKLIQ
-31 TIKQKKDEA
+31 IKQKKDEA

-46 TAFALYS
+46 SAFDLYS
-53 KEMAKTQREI
+53 KELRKTQKEI
-63 AKVETKTQTLT
+63 SKVETRAEGMARTL
-74 RALKNLDKATPKE
+74 RNLDKATPKQLRATLNE
-87 LRKTIKQLT
+87 LTKQ
-96 DELNSG
+96 LNSG
-102 KIQRGSKEWNT
+102 KVERGSKEWNT
-113 LTGAIRE
+113 LTDAIKRTNE
-120 AKEALRN
+120 ELKM
-127 VNNELS
+127 VDNELA
-133 AVDKAQG
+133 AVEKANGNFIQKFG
-140 GGFFKKLGDK
+140 ER
-150 WAGFT
+150 WAGLVVL
-155 ISARGFIDTITGAKQ
+155 IQGAANGFSSLKGF
-170 KMEEFV
+170 MEEYIQQ
-176 NAYAQMEEAKA
+176 YATMEEAKA

-194 LTKEEVDDLNESL
+194 LSKEDVDDLNESL
-207 QKMDT
+207 KKLDT

-234 DKILEF
+234 ERILEF

-298 GAGYLEEFTARVAG
+298 GAGYLEDFTARVAG
-312 VGKMVGLSQAQIMGF
+312 VGKMVGLTQPQIMGF

-351 MYQEPAKFANYAGK
+351 IYQEPAKFAQYAGK

-396 KIAPLLEDMNL
+396 KIAPILEDMNL

-480 VALTNTGSAFLATI
+480 VALTNTGSAFLSTI

-504 YKGIISITAAIL
+504 YKGIISITSAIL

-523 ATVAWEALHN
+523 ATVALEALHN
-533 VNLKAKAASII
+533 LNLKAKAASLI

-558 LAAAAHAAF
+558 LAAAALGVL
-567 HVAITLMT
+567 HVATTLMT
-575 KGLTAARIE
+575 KGLTAARLE

-602 ALATVIGLILQ
+602 AIATVIGLILQ

-682 ELNNISPDWHG
+682 ELNNIAPDWHG
-693 NLDREGKLHERNAK
+693 NLDREGRLHERNAK

-723 AMYERLVKAMGEKLD
+723 AMYERLVKAMGEKMD
-738 ADLAVAAW
+738 ADLAIAAW
-746 ERALKRIDKDAAKP
+746 ERTMRRIKKDLAKP
-760 QNKPVYETTVYP
+760 ENQPEYEYSFIGHTNGIV
-772 RAEWDYTSDNTGTIQ
+772 TSYSKQ
-787 TNENYDKIQA
+787 TNENYSNLQA
-797 RYRHANA
+797 QYNHAES
-804 RLKAWQD
+804 RLKAWQNKQVSTKD
-811 KGISIDQYITEV
+811 YITSV

-840 QGKDISGGSTT
+840 RGEDIRGEGSTT
-851 SGKTIRTSSGK
+851 SGKTIHTSSGK
-862 SGKSGKSTGDPN
+862 SGKSGKSTDDPN
-874 KDKIDQLDKE
+874 KEKIDQLDKE
-884 KLARELN
+884 RLALQLN
-891 EEILYVQREKT
+891 AEIDYVQDKKT

-913 DEDILTRK
+913 DEDILTQK
-921 RDLYARG
+921 RDLYAVD
-928 SDEWNKYQKQL
+928 SEEWNKYQKQL
-939 LDLEKARRD
+939 LDLAKERKE

-953 SLEEIDRNE
+953 NLELIQRNE
-962 QKEIQEAQRKFADG
+962 HEEKMAAQQKFIDG

-984 QRMND
+984 KRMNQ
-989 IKLKYLDERA
+989 IKLDYLD
-999 KYYKNDAKNAEK
+999 KYATHYKTINDPEK
-1011 AAEYELQVEEET
+1011 AAEYERQVEEES
-1023 NRQKMALRKEY
+1023 NRQKLELKRDY
-1034 NEQAKKMEEEY
+1034 LEQAKKMEQEY

-1052 REKMELALLETL
+1052 REQMEIALLNEL
-1064 IKEGAIDPEKK
+1064 VEQGAIAPDKKAEYEKK
-1075 TAYEQKIK
+1075 IR
-1083 EKYTKE
+1083 EKYEKE
-1089 REAANKKESP
+1089 REASNKKESP
-1099 LGQATGVAGDFVDI
+1099 LGQATGVAGDFLDI
-1113 FKRLEDLQ
+1113 FKKLEDLQ
-1121 EKLKDGKADWEDY
+1121 KKIKDGKADWEDY
-1134 AAIAVASLAFISSA
+1134 AAVAVASLSFVSSTTA
-1148 TESVSQI
+1148 AVSQL
-1155 FSAKQQEEE
+1155 FTAKQQEEE
-1164 NAINKRYDA
+1164 NAINRRYDA
-1173 EIKKA
+1173 EIKKV
-1178 GENSTKGKKLE
+1178 GENTTKGKKLE
-1189 EQKQKELAKVKNK
+1189 EKRQKELAKVKQK

-1208 AIEISQAVASTAMAA
+1208 KMEIAQAVASTAMAA
-1223 INAYASASKD
+1223 INAYASASKV

-1243 MAVAAGGIQ
+1243 MAVAAGSIQ

-1263 AEGYYSGGFTG
+1263 AEGYYSGGCTG

-1292 NHEAVNNPNVLP
+1292 NHKAVNNPNILP
-1304 VLRLIDNAQRNNTIA
+1304 VLRLIDHAQRNNTIA
-1319 SLTAADVSRAISA
+1319 SLTAADVSRSISA
-1332 PQAAAAT
+1332 PQTAARAA
-1339 ASSAPAVQ
+1339 ASSAPALQ
-1347 VIDTANERTANA
+1347 LIDTTQGRTAAA
-1359 IERLNQHIEQGIHAS
+1359 IERLNTKLDEGIHAS
-1374 VSITGDDGIERQM
+1374 VSITGEDGIERQWT
-1387 NRYNELKKRR
+1387 RYNNLKKNR

>member
-23 DDLKSRLV
+23 DDLKARLV

-53 KEMAKTQREI
+53 KELTKTQREI
-63 AKVETKTQTLT
+63 AKVETKAQTLT
-74 RALKNLDKATPKE
+74 RALHNLDKATPKE

-127 VNNELS
+127 VNEELS
-133 AVDKAQG
+133 AVDEAQG
-140 GGFFKKLGDK
+140 GGFFKELGDK
-150 WAGFT
+150 WAGFAIT
-155 ISARGFIDTITGAKQ
+155 ARGFIDTLTGAKD

-267 MLFEEDRRLGLKQA
+267 MLFEEDRRLGLKDA
-281 MLSTA
+281 MLATA

-454 QAKLNKAENDARDL
+454 QAKLDHAKNNAADL
-468 REELGKQLLPAY
+468 AAELGEALYPAY
-480 VALTNTGSAFLATI
+480 TALINGTGTLMAALVEVVKWLSNHKTAVVAVTATILIYNTAIKAQTLLLSLNRAAILATI
-494 ISLIQFIKTH
+494 QQTTL
-504 YKGIISITAAIL
+504 YKA
-516 TYNAVLK
+516 
-523 ATVAWEALHN
+523 
-533 VNLKAKAASII
+533 
-544 LNIKQTALYRSALN
+544 ALN
-558 LAAAAHAAF
+558 LAATAQAGF
-567 HVAITLMT
+567 HVATTLMT

-590 AMAKHPFGLIAI
+590 SMAKHPFGLIAI
-602 ALATVIGLILQ
+602 ALATVVGLLLE
-613 FTGLLGDETDAAK
+613 FTGLLDDESEKVEEGNKVLSARERLLNELNEAH
-626 DSTKALNGKKRALQ
+626 ST
-640 DFSEAQRQANEN
+640 ANEN
-652 TVKEIDRVQQ
+652 TMAEIDRVKE

-667 RDEKASRE
+667 RDENATRE
-675 ERLRAIQ
+675 ERIKAIN
-682 ELNNISPDWHG
+682 ELNRIAPDWHG
-693 NLDREGKLHERNAK
+693 TLDAEGRLHERNAR

-723 AMYERLVKAMGEKLD
+723 AIYEKMVKVMSEKAD
-738 ADLAVAAW
+738 ADLAVAQW
-746 ERALKRIDKDAAKP
+746 EQTVGRLSGKLRSGNYSQELILNGKVVGEIPQIQDNPYGNDSRPIRNQLKNARQKLNEFRRKQADADNIIQGYIDYAKSQGVDKMLSNLRLGNNAIGGQSSTTTTTTTGITGKGRSSGKTTATPVDPNKAA
-760 QNKPVYETTVYP
+760 
-772 RAEWDYTSDNTGTIQ
+772 A
-787 TNENYDKIQA
+787 DKIQSDLL
-797 RYRHANA
+797 ANQVA
-804 RLKAWQD
+804 LDVLYDQRL
-811 KGISIDQYITEV
+811 ISQKQYIE
-823 ENLAKQYG
+823 ESYALELA
-831 VDKELSALR
+831 AL
-840 QGKDISGGSTT
+840 
-851 SGKTIRTSSGK
+851 
-862 SGKSGKSTGDPN
+862 
-874 KDKIDQLDKE
+874 
-884 KLARELN
+884 
-891 EEILYVQREKT
+891 EKT
-902 YREYQQALLAI
+902 
-913 DEDILTRK
+913 
-921 RDLYARG
+921 RDLYAEG
-928 SDEWNKYQKQL
+928 TNDYNKYQQQILNLKESHRR
-939 LDLEKARRD
+939 DLEQLSIQDIERRER
-948 QEEQW
+948 EEKQAE
-953 SLEEIDRNE
+953 LR
-962 QKEIQEAQRKFADG
+962 RFADG
-976 EITEEQYN
+976 EISEEQYN
-984 QRMND
+984 KRLDD
-989 IKLKYLDERA
+989 IKLKYLQERA
-999 KYYKNDAKNAEK
+999 KYYKDTKNAEK
-1011 AAEYELQVEEET
+1011 QAEYEKQVEEES
-1023 NRQKMALRKEY
+1023 NRQKIERRKEY
-1034 NEQAKKMEEEY
+1034 LEQAKKMEQEY

-1052 REKMELALLETL
+1052 REQMELALLDEL
-1064 IKEGAIDPEKK
+1064 ITQGVIAADKK
-1075 TAYEQKIK
+1075 AEYEAQIRK
-1083 EKYTKE
+1083 KYNKE
-1089 REAANKKESP
+1089 RNAKKEDSP
-1099 LGQATGVAGDFVDI
+1099 LAPASGVAGDFVDI
-1113 FKRLEDLQ
+1113 FKKLENLQ
-1121 EKLKDGKADWEDY
+1121 DKIKDGKQTWEDY
-1134 AAIAVASLAFISSA
+1134 AAVAVASLALVSSTTA
-1148 TESVSQI
+1148 AVSQL
-1155 FSAKQQEEE
+1155 FTAKQQEEE
-1164 NAINKRYDA
+1164 NAINQRYDA

-1178 GENSTKGKKLE
+1178 GENSAKGKKLE
-1189 EQKQKELAKVKNK
+1189 EQKQKELAKVKQK
-1202 YNKKAM
+1202 YNRRAM
-1208 AIEISQAVASTAMAA
+1208 AIEIAQAVASTAMAA
-1223 INAYASASKD
+1223 INAYASASKV
-1233 SWLLGPIAAA
+1233 SWVLGPIAAA

-1263 AEGYYSGGFTG
+1263 QAGYYSGGFTG
-1274 GTSYRR
+1274 GTRYRR

-1359 IERLNQHIEQGIHAS
+1359 IERLNKHIEQGIHAS
-1374 VSITGDDGIERQM
+1374 VSITGEDGIERQM
-1387 NRYNELKKRR
+1387 NRYNDLKKRR

>member
-1 MNNADIKTIQ
+1 MTSNDIKTIQ
-11 LLVNSE
+11 LIVNSE
-17 QAAKRL
+17 QATKRL
-23 DDLKSRLV
+23 DDLKSKLIQ
-31 TIKQKKDEA
+31 IKQKKDEA

-46 TAFALYS
+46 SAFDLYS
-53 KEMAKTQREI
+53 KELRKTQKEI
-63 AKVETKTQTLT
+63 SKVETRAEGMARTL
-74 RALKNLDKATPKE
+74 RNLDKATPKQLRATLNE
-87 LRKTIKQLT
+87 LTKQI
-96 DELNSG
+96 NSG
-102 KIQRGSKEWNT
+102 KVERGSKEWNT
-113 LTGAIRE
+113 LTEAIKRT
-120 AKEALRN
+120 KEELKM
-127 VNNELS
+127 VDNELAAVEKANGNFIERVGKKWSGFVVTIRGALDGFS
-133 AVDKAQG
+133 ALK
-140 GGFFKKLGDK
+140 GF
-150 WAGFT
+150 
-155 ISARGFIDTITGAKQ
+155 
-170 KMEEFV
+170 MEEYIQQ
-176 NAYAQMEEAKA
+176 YATMDEAKA

-194 LTKEEVDDLNESL
+194 LSKEDVDDLNESL
-207 QKMDT
+207 KKMDT
-212 RTSREQLNALA
+212 STSREQLNALA

-234 DKILEF
+234 EKILDF

-298 GAGYLEEFTARVAG
+298 GAGYLEDFTARVAG
-312 VGKMVGLSQAQIMGF
+312 VGKMVGLTQPQIMGF

-337 DETAATAFSQLVSK
+337 DETAATAFSQLISNI
-351 MYQEPAKFANYAGK
+351 YQEPAKFAQYAGK

-396 KIAPLLEDMNL
+396 KIAPILEEMNL

-424 NVAKMQKLA
+424 NVSKMQKLA

-438 DGTSA
+438 EGSSA
-443 NKEFGTQMETV
+443 TKEFGEQNETV
-454 QAKLNKAENDARDL
+454 TAKLAKAEKDARDL
-468 REELGKQLLPAY
+468 RVELGKQLLPAY

-504 YKGIISITAAIL
+504 YKGIISITAALL

-533 VNLKAKAASII
+533 INLKAKAASII

-558 LAAAAHAAF
+558 LAAAALGAL
-567 HVAITLMT
+567 HVATTLMT
-575 KGLTAARIE
+575 KGLTAARLE

-602 ALATVIGLILQ
+602 AIATVIGLILQ

-667 RDEKASRE
+667 RDEKTSRE

-723 AMYERLVKAMGEKLD
+723 AMYERLVKAMGEKMD
-738 ADLAVAAW
+738 ADLAIAAW
-746 ERALKRIDKDAAKP
+746 ERTMRRIKKDLAKP
-760 QNKPVYETTVYP
+760 ENQPEYEDSFIGHTNGIV
-772 RAEWDYTSDNTGTIQ
+772 TSYSKQ
-787 TNENYDKIQA
+787 TNENYSNLQA
-797 RYRHANA
+797 QYNHAES
-804 RLKAWQD
+804 RLKAWQNKQVSTKD
-811 KGISIDQYITEV
+811 YITSV

-840 QGKDISGGSTT
+840 RGEDIRGEGSTT
-851 SGKTIRTSSGK
+851 SGKTIHTSSGK
-862 SGKSGKSTGDPN
+862 SGKSGKSTDDPN
-874 KDKIDQLDKE
+874 KEKIDQLDKE
-884 KLARELN
+884 RLALQLN
-891 EEILYVQREKT
+891 AEIDYVQDKKT

-913 DEDILTRK
+913 DEDILTQK
-921 RDLYARG
+921 RDLYAVD
-928 SDEWNKYQKQL
+928 SEEWNKYQKQL
-939 LDLEKARRD
+939 LDLAKERKE

-953 SLEEIDRNE
+953 NLELIQRNE
-962 QKEIQEAQRKFADG
+962 HEEKMAAQQKFIDG

-984 QRMND
+984 KRMNQ
-989 IKLKYLDERA
+989 IKLDYLD
-999 KYYKNDAKNAEK
+999 KYATHYKTINDPEK
-1011 AAEYELQVEEET
+1011 AAEYERQVEEES
-1023 NRQKMALRKEY
+1023 NRQKLELKRGY
-1034 NEQAKKMEEEY
+1034 LEQAKMMEQEY

-1052 REKMELALLETL
+1052 REQMEIALLNEL
-1064 IKEGAIDPEKK
+1064 VEQGAIAADKKPEYEKK
-1075 TAYEQKIK
+1075 IR
-1083 EKYTKE
+1083 EKYEKE
-1089 REAANKKESP
+1089 REASNKKESP
-1099 LGQATGVAGDFVDI
+1099 LGQATGVAGDFLDI
-1113 FKRLEDLQ
+1113 FKKLEDLQ
-1121 EKLKDGKADWEDY
+1121 KKIKDGKADWEDY
-1134 AAIAVASLAFISSA
+1134 AAVAVASLSFVSSTTA
-1148 TESVSQI
+1148 AVSQL
-1155 FSAKQQEEE
+1155 FTAKQQEEE
-1164 NAINKRYDA
+1164 NAINRRYDA
-1173 EIKKA
+1173 EIKKV
-1178 GENSTKGKKLE
+1178 GENTTKGKKLE
-1189 EQKQKELAKVKNK
+1189 EKRQKELAKVKQK

-1208 AIEISQAVASTAMAA
+1208 KMEIAQAVASTAMAA
-1223 INAYASASKD
+1223 INAYASASKV

-1274 GTSYRR
+1274 GSSYRR

-1292 NHEAVNNPNVLP
+1292 NHRAVNNPNILP
-1304 VLRLIDNAQRNNTIA
+1304 VLRLIDHAQRNNTIA
-1319 SLTAADVSRAISA
+1319 SLTAADVSRSISA
-1332 PQAAAAT
+1332 PQTAARAA
-1339 ASSAPAVQ
+1339 ASSAPALQ
-1347 VIDTANERTANA
+1347 LIDTTQGRTAAA
-1359 IERLNQHIEQGIHAS
+1359 IERLNTKLDEGIHAS
-1374 VSITGDDGIERQM
+1374 VSITGEDGIERQWT
-1387 NRYNELKKRR
+1387 RYNNLKKNR

>member
-1 MNNADIKTIQ
+1 MTSNDIKTIQ
-11 LLVNSE
+11 LIVNSE
-17 QAAKRL
+17 QATKRL
-23 DDLKSRLV
+23 DDLKSKLIQ
-31 TIKQKKDEA
+31 IKQKKDEA

-46 TAFALYS
+46 SAFDLYS
-53 KEMAKTQREI
+53 KELRKTQKEI
-63 AKVETKTQTLT
+63 SKVETRAEGMARTL
-74 RALKNLDKATPKE
+74 RNLDKATPKQLRATLNE
-87 LRKTIKQLT
+87 LTKQI
-96 DELNSG
+96 NSG
-102 KIQRGSKEWNT
+102 KVERGSKEWNT
-113 LTGAIRE
+113 LTEAIKRT
-120 AKEALRN
+120 KEELKM
-127 VNNELS
+127 VDNELAAVEKANGNFIERVGKKWSGFVVTIRGALDGFS
-133 AVDKAQG
+133 ALK
-140 GGFFKKLGDK
+140 GF
-150 WAGFT
+150 
-155 ISARGFIDTITGAKQ
+155 
-170 KMEEFV
+170 MEEYIQQ
-176 NAYAQMEEAKA
+176 YATMDEAKA

-194 LTKEEVDDLNESL
+194 LSKEDVDDLNESL
-207 QKMDT
+207 KKMDT
-212 RTSREQLNALA
+212 STSREQLNALA

-234 DKILEF
+234 EKILDF

-298 GAGYLEEFTARVAG
+298 GAGYLEDFTARVAG
-312 VGKMVGLSQAQIMGF
+312 VGKMVGLTQPQIMGF

-337 DETAATAFSQLVSK
+337 DETAATAFSQLISNI
-351 MYQEPAKFANYAGK
+351 YQEPAKFAQYAGK

-396 KIAPLLEDMNL
+396 KIAPILEEMNL

-424 NVAKMQKLA
+424 NVSKMQKLA

-438 DGTSA
+438 EGSSA
-443 NKEFGTQMETV
+443 TKEFGEQNETV
-454 QAKLNKAENDARDL
+454 TAKLGKAEKDARDL
-468 REELGKQLLPAY
+468 RVELGKQLLPAY

-504 YKGIISITAAIL
+504 YKGIISITAALL

-533 VNLKAKAASII
+533 INLKAKAASII

-558 LAAAAHAAF
+558 LAAAAQAAF
-567 HVAITLMT
+567 HVATTLMT
-575 KGLTAARIE
+575 KGLTAARLE

-602 ALATVIGLILQ
+602 AIATVIGLILQ

-667 RDEKASRE
+667 RDEKTSRE

-723 AMYERLVKAMGEKLD
+723 AMYERLVKAMGEKMD
-738 ADLAVAAW
+738 ADLAIAAW
-746 ERALKRIDKDAAKP
+746 ERTMRRIKKDLAKP
-760 QNKPVYETTVYP
+760 ENQPEYEDSFIGHTNGIV
-772 RAEWDYTSDNTGTIQ
+772 TSYSKQ
-787 TNENYDKIQA
+787 TNENYSNLQA
-797 RYRHANA
+797 QYNHAES
-804 RLKAWQD
+804 RLKAWQNKQVSTKD
-811 KGISIDQYITEV
+811 YITSV

-840 QGKDISGGSTT
+840 RGEDIRGEGSTT
-851 SGKTIRTSSGK
+851 SGKTIHTSSGK
-862 SGKSGKSTGDPN
+862 SGKSGKSTDDPN
-874 KDKIDQLDKE
+874 KEKIDQLDKE
-884 KLARELN
+884 RLALQLN
-891 EEILYVQREKT
+891 AEIDYVQDKKT

-913 DEDILTRK
+913 DEDILTQK
-921 RDLYARG
+921 RDLYAVD
-928 SDEWNKYQKQL
+928 SEEWNKYQKQL
-939 LDLEKARRD
+939 LDLAKERKE

-953 SLEEIDRNE
+953 NLELIQRNE
-962 QKEIQEAQRKFADG
+962 HEEKMAAQQKFIDG

-984 QRMND
+984 KRMNQ
-989 IKLKYLDERA
+989 IKLDYLD
-999 KYYKNDAKNAEK
+999 KYATHYKTINDPEK
-1011 AAEYELQVEEET
+1011 AAEYERQVEEES
-1023 NRQKMALRKEY
+1023 NRQKLELKRGY
-1034 NEQAKKMEEEY
+1034 LEQAKMMEQEY

-1052 REKMELALLETL
+1052 REQMEIALLNEL
-1064 IKEGAIDPEKK
+1064 VEQGAIAADKKPEYEKK
-1075 TAYEQKIK
+1075 IR
-1083 EKYTKE
+1083 EKYEKE
-1089 REAANKKESP
+1089 REASNKKESP
-1099 LGQATGVAGDFVDI
+1099 LGQATGVAGDFLDI
-1113 FKRLEDLQ
+1113 FKKLEDLQ
-1121 EKLKDGKADWEDY
+1121 KKIKDGKADWEDY
-1134 AAIAVASLAFISSA
+1134 AAVAVASLSFVSSTTA
-1148 TESVSQI
+1148 AVSQL
-1155 FSAKQQEEE
+1155 FTAKQQEEE
-1164 NAINKRYDA
+1164 NAINRRYDA
-1173 EIKKA
+1173 EIKKV
-1178 GENSTKGKKLE
+1178 GENTTKGKKLE
-1189 EQKQKELAKVKNK
+1189 EKRQKELAKVKQK

-1208 AIEISQAVASTAMAA
+1208 KMEIAQAVASTAMAA
-1223 INAYASASKD
+1223 INAYASASKV

-1274 GTSYRR
+1274 GSSYRR

-1292 NHEAVNNPNVLP
+1292 NHRAVNNPNILP
-1304 VLRLIDNAQRNNTIA
+1304 VLRLIDHAQRNNTIA
-1319 SLTAADVSRAISA
+1319 SLTAADVSRSISA
-1332 PQAAAAT
+1332 PQTAARAA
-1339 ASSAPAVQ
+1339 ASSAPALQ
-1347 VIDTANERTANA
+1347 LIDTTQGRTAAA
-1359 IERLNQHIEQGIHAS
+1359 IERLNTKLDEGIHAS
-1374 VSITGDDGIERQM
+1374 VSITGEDGIERQWT
-1387 NRYNELKKRR
+1387 RYNNLKKNR

>member
-1 MNNADIKTIQ
+1 MTSNDIKTIQ
-11 LLVNSE
+11 LIVNSE
-17 QAAKRL
+17 QATKRL
-23 DDLKSRLV
+23 DDLKAKLIQ
-31 TIKQKKDEA
+31 IKQKKDEA

-46 TAFALYS
+46 TAFDLYS
-53 KEMAKTQREI
+53 KELRKTQKEI
-63 AKVETKTQTLT
+63 SKVETRAEGMARTL
-74 RALKNLDKATPKE
+74 RNLDKATPKQLRATLNE
-87 LRKTIKQLT
+87 LTKQI
-96 DELNSG
+96 NSG
-102 KIQRGSKEWNT
+102 KVERGSKEWNT
-113 LTGAIRE
+113 LTEAIKRTKEELKMVDDELAAVEKANGNFIKRFGEQWSGFVVTLRGAV
-120 AKEALRN
+120 N
-127 VNNELS
+127 VFSSL
-133 AVDKAQG
+133 KG
-140 GGFFKKLGDK
+140 Y
-150 WAGFT
+150 
-155 ISARGFIDTITGAKQ
+155 
-170 KMEEFV
+170 MEEYIQQ
-176 NAYAQMEEAKA
+176 YATMDEAKA

-194 LTKEEVDDLNESL
+194 LSKEDVDDLNESL
-207 QKMDT
+207 KKMDT
-212 RTSREQLNALA
+212 STSREQLNALA

-234 DKILEF
+234 DKILDF

-298 GAGYLEEFTARVAG
+298 GAGYLEDFTARVAG
-312 VGKMVGLSQAQIMGF
+312 VGKMVGLTQPQIMGF

-337 DETAATAFSQLVSK
+337 DETAATAFSQLISK
-351 MYQEPAKFANYAGK
+351 IYQEPAKFAQYAGK

-396 KIAPLLEDMNL
+396 KIAPILEEMNL

-424 NVAKMQKLA
+424 NVSKMQKLA

-438 DGTSA
+438 EGSSA
-443 NKEFGTQMETV
+443 TKEFGEQNETV
-454 QAKLNKAENDARDL
+454 TAKLAKAEKDARDL
-468 REELGKQLLPAY
+468 RVELGKQLLPAY

-504 YKGIISITAAIL
+504 YKGIISITSAIL

-533 VNLKAKAASII
+533 INLKAKAASII

-558 LAAAAHAAF
+558 LAAVAQAAF
-567 HVAITLMT
+567 HVATTLMT
-575 KGLTAARIE
+575 KGLTAARLE

-602 ALATVIGLILQ
+602 AIATVIGLILQ

-682 ELNNISPDWHG
+682 ELNNIAPDWHG
-693 NLDREGKLHERNAK
+693 NLDREGRLHERNAK

-723 AMYERLVKAMGEKLD
+723 AMYERLVKAMGEKMD

-746 ERALKRIDKDAAKP
+746 ERTLNRIHKEQAMP
-760 QNKPVYETTVYP
+760 GNQPVYEDRYIGHTAGVVTTY
-772 RAEWDYTSDNTGTIQ
+772 SKQ
-787 TNENYDKIQA
+787 TNENYENLKGQE
-797 RYRHANA
+797 RYANA

-811 KGISIDQYITEV
+811 RRINTNDYIKAV

-831 VDKELSALR
+831 IEKELSDLR
-840 QGKDISGGSTT
+840 QGNNISGGGSTT
-851 SGKTIRTSSGK
+851 SGKAISTSSGK
-862 SGKSGKSTGDPN
+862 SGKGGKSTDDPN
-874 KDKIDQLDKE
+874 KAEIDRLDKE
-884 KLARELN
+884 KLALQLY
-891 EEILYVQREKT
+891 EEEKYVQGETNYK
-902 YREYQQALLAI
+902 YYQQALLNI

-921 RDLYARG
+921 RDLYAEG
-928 SDEWNKYQKQL
+928 SDEWDKYQKQL
-939 LDLEKARRD
+939 QDLYKARRE

-953 SLEEIDRNE
+953 NLALIERYNQEETQAE
-962 QKEIQEAQRKFADG
+962 QRRFADG
-976 EITEEQYN
+976 EISEEQYN
-984 QRMND
+984 KRMD
-989 IKLKYLDERA
+989 KIKLKHLQRLA
-999 KYYKNDAKNAEK
+999 NYYKSTNNSEK
-1011 AAEYELQVEEET
+1011 QAEYEQQVEDESL
-1023 NRQKMALRKEY
+1023 RQRMAQRKEFL
-1034 NEQAKKMEEEY
+1034 EQAKKMEEEY
-1045 FAKSIDE
+1045 FAKSIDD
-1052 REKMELALLETL
+1052 REKMELALLEKL
-1064 IKEGAIDPEKK
+1064 IEEGAIAAEKK
-1075 TAYEQKIK
+1075 AEYEKKIR
-1083 EKYTKE
+1083 EKYDKE

-1121 EKLKDGKADWEDY
+1121 KKLKDGTADWEDY

-1164 NAINKRYDA
+1164 NAISKRYDA

-1189 EQKQKELAKVKNK
+1189 EQKQKELANVKNK

-1223 INAYASASKD
+1223 INAYASGSKI
-1233 SWLLGPIAAA
+1233 SVFLGPIAAA
-1243 MAVAAGGIQ
+1243 MALAAGGIQ

-1292 NHEAVNNPNVLP
+1292 NHKAVNNPNILP
-1304 VLRLIDNAQRNNTIA
+1304 VLRLIDHAQRNNTIA
-1319 SLTAADVSRAISA
+1319 SLTAADVSRSISA
-1332 PQAAAAT
+1332 PQTAARAA
-1339 ASSAPAVQ
+1339 ASSAPALQ
-1347 VIDTANERTANA
+1347 LIDTTQGRTAAA
-1359 IERLNQHIEQGIHAS
+1359 IERLNTKLDEGIHAS
-1374 VSITGDDGIERQM
+1374 VSITGEDGIERQWT
-1387 NRYNELKKRR
+1387 RYNNLKKNR

>member
-1 MNNADIKTIQ
+1 MTSNEIKTIQ
-11 LLVNSE
+11 LIVNSE
-17 QAAKRL
+17 QATKRL
-23 DDLKSRLV
+23 DDLKSKLIQ
-31 TIKQKKDEA
+31 IKQKKDEA

-46 TAFALYS
+46 TAFDLYS
-53 KEMAKTQREI
+53 KELRKTQKEI
-63 AKVETKTQTLT
+63 SKVETRAEGMARTL
-74 RALKNLDKATPKE
+74 RNLDKATPKQLQSTLKE
-87 LRKTIKQLT
+87 LTKQ
-96 DELNSG
+96 LNSG
-102 KIQRGSKEWNT
+102 KVERGSKEWHT
-113 LTGAIRE
+113 LTDAI
-120 AKEALRN
+120 KETNEEIKR
-127 VNNELS
+127 VGNELEVVEKASGNFIQRFGQQWSGFVVTIQGAVNGFS
-133 AVDKAQG
+133 ALK
-140 GGFFKKLGDK
+140 GF
-150 WAGFT
+150 
-155 ISARGFIDTITGAKQ
+155 
-170 KMEEFV
+170 MEEYIQQ
-176 NAYAQMEEAKA
+176 YATMDEAKA

-194 LTKEEVDDLNESL
+194 LSKEDVDDLNESL
-207 QKMDT
+207 KKMDT
-212 RTSREQLNALA
+212 STSREQLNALA

-298 GAGYLEEFTARVAG
+298 GAGYLEDFTARVAG
-312 VGKMVGLSQAQIMGF
+312 VGKMVGLTQPQIMGF

-337 DETAATAFSQLVSK
+337 DETAATAFSQLISK
-351 MYQEPAKFANYAGK
+351 IYQEPAKFAQYAGK
-365 SVKEFSNLLKTD
+365 SVKEFSNLLNTD

-396 KIAPLLEDMNL
+396 KIAPILEEMNL

-454 QAKLNKAENDARDL
+454 QAKLDQAENDARDL
-468 REELGKQLLPAY
+468 REELGEQLLPAY

-533 VNLKAKAASII
+533 INLKAKKASII

-558 LAAAAHAAF
+558 LAAAAQAAF
-567 HVAITLMT
+567 HVATTLMT

-602 ALATVIGLILQ
+602 AIATVIGIILQ

-693 NLDREGKLHERNAK
+693 NLDREGRLHERNAK

-723 AMYERLVKAMGEKLD
+723 AMYERLVKAMGEKMD
-738 ADLAVAAW
+738 ADLAIAAW
-746 ERALKRIDKDAAKP
+746 ERTMRRIKKDLAKP
-760 QNKPVYETTVYP
+760 ENQPEYEDSFIGHTNGIV
-772 RAEWDYTSDNTGTIQ
+772 TSYSKQ
-787 TNENYDKIQA
+787 TNESYSNLQA
-797 RYRHANA
+797 QYNHAES
-804 RLKAWQD
+804 RLKAWQNKQVSTKD
-811 KGISIDQYITEV
+811 YITSV

-840 QGKDISGGSTT
+840 RGENIRGEGSTT
-851 SGKTIRTSSGK
+851 SGKTIHTSSGK
-862 SGKSGKSTGDPN
+862 SGKSGKSTDDPN
-874 KDKIDQLDKE
+874 KEKIDQLDKE
-884 KLARELN
+884 RLALQLN
-891 EEILYVQREKT
+891 AEIDYVQDKKT

-913 DEDILTRK
+913 DEDILTQK
-921 RDLYARG
+921 RDLYAVD
-928 SDEWNKYQKQL
+928 SEEWNKYQKQL
-939 LDLEKARRD
+939 LDLAKERKE

-953 SLEEIDRNE
+953 NLELIQRNE
-962 QKEIQEAQRKFADG
+962 HEEKMAAQQKFIDG

-984 QRMND
+984 KRMNQ
-989 IKLKYLDERA
+989 IKLDYLD
-999 KYYKNDAKNAEK
+999 KYATHYKTINDPEK
-1011 AAEYELQVEEET
+1011 AAEYERQVEEES
-1023 NRQKMALRKEY
+1023 NRQKLELKRDY
-1034 NEQAKKMEEEY
+1034 LEQAKKMEQEY

-1052 REKMELALLETL
+1052 REQMEIALLNEL
-1064 IKEGAIDPEKK
+1064 VEQGAIAPDKKAEYEKK
-1075 TAYEQKIK
+1075 IR
-1083 EKYTKE
+1083 EKYEKE
-1089 REAANKKESP
+1089 REASNKKESP
-1099 LGQATGVAGDFVDI
+1099 LGQATGVAGDFLDI
-1113 FKRLEDLQ
+1113 FKKLEDLQ
-1121 EKLKDGKADWEDY
+1121 KKIKDGKADWEDY
-1134 AAIAVASLAFISSA
+1134 AAVAVASLSFVSSTTA
-1148 TESVSQI
+1148 AVSQL
-1155 FSAKQQEEE
+1155 FTAKQQEEE
-1164 NAINKRYDA
+1164 NAINRRYDA
-1173 EIKKA
+1173 EIKKV
-1178 GENSTKGKKLE
+1178 GENTTKGKKLE
-1189 EQKQKELAKVKNK
+1189 EKRQKELAKVKQK

-1208 AIEISQAVASTAMAA
+1208 KMEIAQAVASTAMAA
-1223 INAYASASKD
+1223 INAYASASKV

-1274 GTSYRR
+1274 GSSYRR

-1292 NHEAVNNPNVLP
+1292 NHRAVNNPNILP
-1304 VLRLIDNAQRNNTIA
+1304 VLRLIDHAQRNNTIA
-1319 SLTAADVSRAISA
+1319 SLTAADVSRSISA
-1332 PQAAAAT
+1332 PQTAARAA
-1339 ASSAPAVQ
+1339 ASSAPALQ
-1347 VIDTANERTANA
+1347 LIDTTQGRTAAA
-1359 IERLNQHIEQGIHAS
+1359 IERLNTKLDEGIHAS
-1374 VSITGDDGIERQM
+1374 VSITGEDGIERQWT
-1387 NRYNELKKRR
+1387 RYNNLKKNR

>member
-1 MNNADIKTIQ
+1 MTSNDIKTIQ
-11 LLVNSE
+11 LIVNSE
-17 QAAKRL
+17 QATKRL
-23 DDLKSRLV
+23 DDLKAKLIQ
-31 TIKQKKDEA
+31 IKQKKDEA

-46 TAFALYS
+46 SAFDLYS
-53 KEMAKTQREI
+53 KELRKTQKEI
-63 AKVETKTQTLT
+63 SKVETRAEGMARTL
-74 RALKNLDKATPKE
+74 RNLDKATPKQLRATLNE
-87 LRKTIKQLT
+87 LTKQ
-96 DELNSG
+96 LNSG
-102 KIQRGSKEWNT
+102 KVERGSKEWNT
-113 LTGAIRE
+113 LTDAIKRTNE
-120 AKEALRN
+120 ELKM
-127 VNNELS
+127 VDNELA
-133 AVDKAQG
+133 AVEKANGNFIQKFG
-140 GGFFKKLGDK
+140 ER
-150 WAGFT
+150 WAGLVVL
-155 ISARGFIDTITGAKQ
+155 IQGAANGFSSLKGF
-170 KMEEFV
+170 MEEYIQQ
-176 NAYAQMEEAKA
+176 YATMEEAKA

-194 LTKEEVDDLNESL
+194 LSKEDVDDLNESL
-207 QKMDT
+207 KKLDT

-234 DKILEF
+234 ERILEF

-298 GAGYLEEFTARVAG
+298 GAGYLEDFTARVAG
-312 VGKMVGLSQAQIMGF
+312 VGKMVGLTQPQIMGF

-351 MYQEPAKFANYAGK
+351 IYQEPAKFAQYAGK

-396 KIAPLLEDMNL
+396 KIAPILEDMNL

-480 VALTNTGSAFLATI
+480 VALTNTGSAFLSTI

-504 YKGIISITAAIL
+504 YKGIISITSAIL

-523 ATVAWEALHN
+523 ATVALEALHN
-533 VNLKAKAASII
+533 LNLKAKAASLI

-558 LAAAAHAAF
+558 LAAAALGVL
-567 HVAITLMT
+567 HVATTLMT
-575 KGLTAARIE
+575 KGLTAARLE

-602 ALATVIGLILQ
+602 AIATVIGLILQ

-682 ELNNISPDWHG
+682 ELNNIAPDWHG
-693 NLDREGKLHERNAK
+693 NLDREGRLHERNAK

-723 AMYERLVKAMGEKLD
+723 AMYERLVKAMGEKMD
-738 ADLAVAAW
+738 ADLAIAAW
-746 ERALKRIDKDAAKP
+746 ERTMRRIKKDLAKP
-760 QNKPVYETTVYP
+760 ENQPEYEYSFIGHTNGIV
-772 RAEWDYTSDNTGTIQ
+772 TSYSKQ
-787 TNENYDKIQA
+787 TNENYSNLQA
-797 RYRHANA
+797 QYNHAES
-804 RLKAWQD
+804 RLKAWQKKQVSTKD
-811 KGISIDQYITEV
+811 YITSV

-840 QGKDISGGSTT
+840 RGEDIRGEGSTT
-851 SGKTIRTSSGK
+851 SGKTIHTSSGK
-862 SGKSGKSTGDPN
+862 SGKSGKSTDDPN
-874 KDKIDQLDKE
+874 KEKIDQLDKE
-884 KLARELN
+884 RLALQLN
-891 EEILYVQREKT
+891 AEIDYVQDKKT

-913 DEDILTRK
+913 DEDILTQK
-921 RDLYARG
+921 RDLYAVD
-928 SDEWNKYQKQL
+928 SEEWNKYQKQL
-939 LDLEKARRD
+939 LDLAKERKE

-953 SLEEIDRNE
+953 NLELIQRNE
-962 QKEIQEAQRKFADG
+962 HEEKMAAQQKFIDG

-984 QRMND
+984 KRMNQ
-989 IKLKYLDERA
+989 IKLDYLD
-999 KYYKNDAKNAEK
+999 KYATHYKTINDPEK
-1011 AAEYELQVEEET
+1011 AAEYERQVEEES
-1023 NRQKMALRKEY
+1023 NRQKLELKREY
-1034 NEQAKKMEEEY
+1034 LEQAKMMEQEY

-1052 REKMELALLETL
+1052 REQMEIALLNEL
-1064 IKEGAIDPEKK
+1064 VEQGAIAPDKKAEYEKK
-1075 TAYEQKIK
+1075 IR
-1083 EKYTKE
+1083 EKYEKE
-1089 REAANKKESP
+1089 REASNKKESP
-1099 LGQATGVAGDFVDI
+1099 LGQATGVAGDFLDI
-1113 FKRLEDLQ
+1113 FKKLEDLQ
-1121 EKLKDGKADWEDY
+1121 KKIKDGKADWEDY
-1134 AAIAVASLAFISSA
+1134 AAVAVASLSFVSSTTA
-1148 TESVSQI
+1148 AVSQL
-1155 FSAKQQEEE
+1155 FTAKQQEEE
-1164 NAINKRYDA
+1164 NAINRRYDA
-1173 EIKKA
+1173 EIKKV
-1178 GENSTKGKKLE
+1178 GENTTKGKKLE
-1189 EQKQKELAKVKNK
+1189 EKRQKELAKVKQK

-1208 AIEISQAVASTAMAA
+1208 KMEIAQAVASTAMAA
-1223 INAYASASKD
+1223 INAYASASKV

-1243 MAVAAGGIQ
+1243 MAVAAGSIQ

-1292 NHEAVNNPNVLP
+1292 NHKAVNNPNILP
-1304 VLRLIDNAQRNNTIA
+1304 VLRLIDHAQRNNTIA
-1319 SLTAADVSRAISA
+1319 SLTAADVSRSISA
-1332 PQAAAAT
+1332 PQTAARAA
-1339 ASSAPAVQ
+1339 ASSAPALQ
-1347 VIDTANERTANA
+1347 LIDTTQGRTAAA
-1359 IERLNQHIEQGIHAS
+1359 IERLNTKLDEGIHAS
-1374 VSITGDDGIERQM
+1374 VSITGEDGIERQWT
-1387 NRYNELKKRR
+1387 RYNNLKKNR

>member
-1 MNNADIKTIQ
+1 MTSNDIKTIQ
-11 LLVNSE
+11 LIVNSE
-17 QAAKRL
+17 QATKRL
-23 DDLKSRLV
+23 DDLKAKLIQ
-31 TIKQKKDEA
+31 IKQKKDEA

-46 TAFALYS
+46 TAFDLYS
-53 KEMAKTQREI
+53 KELRKTQKEI
-63 AKVETKTQTLT
+63 SKVETRAEGMARTL
-74 RALKNLDKATPKE
+74 RNLDKATPKQLRATLNE
-87 LRKTIKQLT
+87 LTKQI
-96 DELNSG
+96 NSG
-102 KIQRGSKEWNT
+102 KVERGSKEWNT
-113 LTGAIRE
+113 LTEAIKRTKEELKMVDDELAAVEKANGNFIKRFGEQWSGFVVTLRGAV
-120 AKEALRN
+120 N
-127 VNNELS
+127 VFSSL
-133 AVDKAQG
+133 KG
-140 GGFFKKLGDK
+140 Y
-150 WAGFT
+150 
-155 ISARGFIDTITGAKQ
+155 
-170 KMEEFV
+170 MEEYIQQ
-176 NAYAQMEEAKA
+176 YATMDEAKA

-194 LTKEEVDDLNESL
+194 LSKEDVDDLNESL
-207 QKMDT
+207 KKMDT
-212 RTSREQLNALA
+212 STSREQLNALA

-234 DKILEF
+234 DKILDF

-298 GAGYLEEFTARVAG
+298 GAGYLEDFTARVAG
-312 VGKMVGLSQAQIMGF
+312 VGKMVGLTQPQIMGF

-337 DETAATAFSQLVSK
+337 DETAATAFSQLISK
-351 MYQEPAKFANYAGK
+351 IYQEPAKFAQYAGK

-396 KIAPLLEDMNL
+396 KIAPILEEMNL

-424 NVAKMQKLA
+424 NVSKMQKLA

-438 DGTSA
+438 EGSSA
-443 NKEFGTQMETV
+443 TKEFGEQNETV
-454 QAKLNKAENDARDL
+454 TAKLAKAEKDARDL
-468 REELGKQLLPAY
+468 RVELGKQLLPAY

-504 YKGIISITAAIL
+504 YKGIISITSAIL

-533 VNLKAKAASII
+533 INLKAKAASII

-558 LAAAAHAAF
+558 LAAAAQAAF
-567 HVAITLMT
+567 HVATTLMT
-575 KGLTAARIE
+575 KGLTAARLE

-602 ALATVIGLILQ
+602 AIATVIGLILQ

-682 ELNNISPDWHG
+682 ELNNIAPDWHG
-693 NLDREGKLHERNAK
+693 NLDREGRLHERNAK

-723 AMYERLVKAMGEKLD
+723 AMYERLVKAMGEKMD

-746 ERALKRIDKDAAKP
+746 ERTLNRIHKEQAMP
-760 QNKPVYETTVYP
+760 GNQPVYEDRYIGHTAGVVTTY
-772 RAEWDYTSDNTGTIQ
+772 SKQ
-787 TNENYDKIQA
+787 TNENYENLKGQE
-797 RYRHANA
+797 RYANA

-811 KGISIDQYITEV
+811 RRINTNDYIKAV

-831 VDKELSALR
+831 IEKELSDLR
-840 QGKDISGGSTT
+840 QGNNISGGGSTT
-851 SGKTIRTSSGK
+851 SGKAISTSSGK
-862 SGKSGKSTGDPN
+862 SGKGGKSTDDPN
-874 KDKIDQLDKE
+874 KAEIDRLDKE
-884 KLARELN
+884 KLALQLY
-891 EEILYVQREKT
+891 EEEKYVQGETNYK
-902 YREYQQALLAI
+902 YYQQALLNI

-921 RDLYARG
+921 RDLYAEG

-939 LDLEKARRD
+939 QDLYKARRE

-953 SLEEIDRNE
+953 NLALIERYNQEETQAE
-962 QKEIQEAQRKFADG
+962 QRRFADG
-976 EITEEQYN
+976 EISEEQYN
-984 QRMND
+984 KRMD
-989 IKLKYLDERA
+989 KIKLKHLQRLA
-999 KYYKNDAKNAEK
+999 NYYKSTNNSEK
-1011 AAEYELQVEEET
+1011 QAEYEQQVEDESL
-1023 NRQKMALRKEY
+1023 RQRMAQRKEFL
-1034 NEQAKKMEEEY
+1034 EQAKKMEEEY
-1045 FAKSIDE
+1045 FAKSIDD
-1052 REKMELALLETL
+1052 REKMELALLEKL
-1064 IKEGAIDPEKK
+1064 IEEGAIAAEKK
-1075 TAYEQKIK
+1075 AEYEKKIR
-1083 EKYTKE
+1083 EKYDKE

-1121 EKLKDGKADWEDY
+1121 KKLKDGTADWEDY

-1164 NAINKRYDA
+1164 NAISKRYDA

-1189 EQKQKELAKVKNK
+1189 EQKQKELANVKNK

-1223 INAYASASKD
+1223 INAYASGSKI
-1233 SWLLGPIAAA
+1233 SVFLGPIAAA
-1243 MAVAAGGIQ
+1243 MALAAGGIQ

-1292 NHEAVNNPNVLP
+1292 NHKAVNNPNILP
-1304 VLRLIDNAQRNNTIA
+1304 VLRLIDHAQRNNTIA
-1319 SLTAADVSRAISA
+1319 SLTAADVSRSISA
-1332 PQAAAAT
+1332 PQTAARAA
-1339 ASSAPAVQ
+1339 ASSAPALQ
-1347 VIDTANERTANA
+1347 LIDTTQGRTAAA
-1359 IERLNQHIEQGIHAS
+1359 IERLNTKLDEGIHAS
-1374 VSITGDDGIERQM
+1374 VSITGEDGIERQWT
-1387 NRYNELKKRR
+1387 RYNNLKKNR

>member
-1 MNNADIKTIQ
+1 MTSNDIKTIQ
-11 LLVNSE
+11 LIVNSE
-17 QAAKRL
+17 QATKRL
-23 DDLKSRLV
+23 DDLKSKLIQ
-31 TIKQKKDEA
+31 IKQKKDEA

-46 TAFALYS
+46 SAFDLYS
-53 KEMAKTQREI
+53 KELRKTQKEI
-63 AKVETKTQTLT
+63 SKVETRAEGMARTL
-74 RALKNLDKATPKE
+74 RNLDKATPKQLRATLNE
-87 LRKTIKQLT
+87 LTKQI
-96 DELNSG
+96 NSG
-102 KIQRGSKEWNT
+102 KVERGSKEWNT
-113 LTGAIRE
+113 LTEAIKRT
-120 AKEALRN
+120 KEELKM
-127 VNNELS
+127 VDNELAAVEKANGNFIERVGKKWSGFVVTIRGALDGFS
-133 AVDKAQG
+133 ALK
-140 GGFFKKLGDK
+140 GF
-150 WAGFT
+150 
-155 ISARGFIDTITGAKQ
+155 
-170 KMEEFV
+170 MEEYIQQ
-176 NAYAQMEEAKA
+176 YATMDEAKA

-194 LTKEEVDDLNESL
+194 LSKEDVDDLNESL
-207 QKMDT
+207 KKMDT
-212 RTSREQLNALA
+212 STSREQLNALA

-234 DKILEF
+234 EKILDF

-298 GAGYLEEFTARVAG
+298 GAGYLEDFTARVAG
-312 VGKMVGLSQAQIMGF
+312 VGKMVGLTQPQIMGF

-337 DETAATAFSQLVSK
+337 DETAATAFSQLISNI
-351 MYQEPAKFANYAGK
+351 YQEPAKFAQYAGK

-396 KIAPLLEDMNL
+396 KIAPILEEMNL

-424 NVAKMQKLA
+424 NVSKMQKLA

-438 DGTSA
+438 EGSSA
-443 NKEFGTQMETV
+443 TKEFGEQNETV
-454 QAKLNKAENDARDL
+454 TAKLAKAEKDARDL
-468 REELGKQLLPAY
+468 RVELGKQLLPAY

-504 YKGIISITAAIL
+504 YKGIISITAALL

-533 VNLKAKAASII
+533 INLKAKAASII

-558 LAAAAHAAF
+558 LAAAAQAAF

-575 KGLTAARIE
+575 KGLTAARLE

-602 ALATVIGLILQ
+602 AIATVIGLILQ

-667 RDEKASRE
+667 RDEKTSRE

-723 AMYERLVKAMGEKLD
+723 AMYERLVKAMGEKMD
-738 ADLAVAAW
+738 ADLAIAAW
-746 ERALKRIDKDAAKP
+746 ERTMRRIKKDLAKP
-760 QNKPVYETTVYP
+760 ENQPEYEDSFIGHTNGIV
-772 RAEWDYTSDNTGTIQ
+772 TSYSKQ
-787 TNENYDKIQA
+787 TNENYSNLQA
-797 RYRHANA
+797 QYNHAES
-804 RLKAWQD
+804 RLKAWQNKQVSTKD
-811 KGISIDQYITEV
+811 YITSV

-840 QGKDISGGSTT
+840 RGEDIRGEGSTT
-851 SGKTIRTSSGK
+851 SGKTIHTSSGK
-862 SGKSGKSTGDPN
+862 SGKSGKSTDDPN
-874 KDKIDQLDKE
+874 KEKIDQLDKE
-884 KLARELN
+884 RLALQLN
-891 EEILYVQREKT
+891 AEIDYVQDKKT

-913 DEDILTRK
+913 DEDILTQK
-921 RDLYARG
+921 RDLYAVD
-928 SDEWNKYQKQL
+928 SEEWNKYQKQL
-939 LDLEKARRD
+939 LDLAKERKE

-953 SLEEIDRNE
+953 NLELIQRNE
-962 QKEIQEAQRKFADG
+962 HEEKMAAQQKFIDG
-976 EITEEQYN
+976 EISEEQYN
-984 QRMND
+984 KRMNQ
-989 IKLKYLDERA
+989 IKLDYLD
-999 KYYKNDAKNAEK
+999 KYATHYKTINDPEK
-1011 AAEYELQVEEET
+1011 AAEYERQVEEES
-1023 NRQKMALRKEY
+1023 NRQKLELKRDY
-1034 NEQAKKMEEEY
+1034 LEQAKKMEQEY

-1052 REKMELALLETL
+1052 REQMEIALLNEL
-1064 IKEGAIDPEKK
+1064 VEQGAIAPDKKAEYEKK
-1075 TAYEQKIK
+1075 IR
-1083 EKYTKE
+1083 EKYEKE
-1089 REAANKKESP
+1089 REASNKKESP
-1099 LGQATGVAGDFVDI
+1099 LGQATGVAGDFLDI
-1113 FKRLEDLQ
+1113 FKKLEDLQ
-1121 EKLKDGKADWEDY
+1121 KKIKDGKADWEDY
-1134 AAIAVASLAFISSA
+1134 AAVAVASLSFVSSTTA
-1148 TESVSQI
+1148 AVSQL
-1155 FSAKQQEEE
+1155 FTAKQQEEE
-1164 NAINKRYDA
+1164 NAINRRYDA
-1173 EIKKA
+1173 EIKKV
-1178 GENSTKGKKLE
+1178 GENTTKGKKLE
-1189 EQKQKELAKVKNK
+1189 EKRQKELAKVKQK

-1208 AIEISQAVASTAMAA
+1208 KMEIAQAVASTAMAA
-1223 INAYASASKD
+1223 INAYASASKV

-1243 MAVAAGGIQ
+1243 MAVAAGEIQ

-1274 GTSYRR
+1274 GSSYRR

-1292 NHEAVNNPNVLP
+1292 NHRAVNNPNILP
-1304 VLRLIDNAQRNNTIA
+1304 VLRLIDHAQRNNTIA
-1319 SLTAADVSRAISA
+1319 SLTAADVSRSISA
-1332 PQAAAAT
+1332 PQTAARAA
-1339 ASSAPAVQ
+1339 ASSAPALQ
-1347 VIDTANERTANA
+1347 LIDTTQGRTAAA
-1359 IERLNQHIEQGIHAS
+1359 IERLNTKLDEGIHAS
-1374 VSITGDDGIERQM
+1374 VSITGEDGIERQWT
-1387 NRYNELKKRR
+1387 RYNNLKKNR

>member
-1 MNNADIKTIQ
+1 MTSNDIKTIQ
-11 LLVNSE
+11 LIVNSE
-17 QAAKRL
+17 QATKRL
-23 DDLKSRLV
+23 DDLKAKLIQ
-31 TIKQKKDEA
+31 IKQKKDEA

-46 TAFALYS
+46 SAFDLYS
-53 KEMAKTQREI
+53 KELRKTQKEI
-63 AKVETKTQTLT
+63 SKVETRAEGMARTL
-74 RALKNLDKATPKE
+74 RNLDKATPKQLRATLNE
-87 LRKTIKQLT
+87 LTKQ
-96 DELNSG
+96 LNSG
-102 KIQRGSKEWNT
+102 KVERGSKEWNT
-113 LTGAIRE
+113 LTDAIKRTNE
-120 AKEALRN
+120 ELKM
-127 VNNELS
+127 VDNELA
-133 AVDKAQG
+133 AVEKANGNFIQKFG
-140 GGFFKKLGDK
+140 ER
-150 WAGFT
+150 WAGLVVL
-155 ISARGFIDTITGAKQ
+155 IQGAANGFSSLKGF
-170 KMEEFV
+170 MEEYIQQ
-176 NAYAQMEEAKA
+176 YATMEEAKA

-194 LTKEEVDDLNESL
+194 LSKEDVDDLNESL
-207 QKMDT
+207 KKLDT

-234 DKILEF
+234 ERILEF

-298 GAGYLEEFTARVAG
+298 GAGYLEDFTARVAG
-312 VGKMVGLSQAQIMGF
+312 VGKMVGLTQPQIMGF

-351 MYQEPAKFANYAGK
+351 IYQEPAKFAQYAGK

-396 KIAPLLEDMNL
+396 KIAPILEDMNL

-480 VALTNTGSAFLATI
+480 VALTNTGSAFLSTI

-504 YKGIISITAAIL
+504 YKGIISITSAIL

-523 ATVAWEALHN
+523 ATVALEALHN
-533 VNLKAKAASII
+533 LNLKAKAASLI

-558 LAAAAHAAF
+558 LAAAALGVL
-567 HVAITLMT
+567 HVATTLMT
-575 KGLTAARIE
+575 KGLTAARLE

-602 ALATVIGLILQ
+602 AIATVIGLILQ

-682 ELNNISPDWHG
+682 ELNNIAPDWHG
-693 NLDREGKLHERNAK
+693 NLDREGRLHERNAK

-723 AMYERLVKAMGEKLD
+723 AMYERLVKAMGEKMD
-738 ADLAVAAW
+738 ADLAIAAW
-746 ERALKRIDKDAAKP
+746 ERTMRRIKKDLAKP
-760 QNKPVYETTVYP
+760 ENQPEYEYSFIGHTNGIV
-772 RAEWDYTSDNTGTIQ
+772 TSYSKQ
-787 TNENYDKIQA
+787 TNENYSNLQA
-797 RYRHANA
+797 QYNHAES
-804 RLKAWQD
+804 RLKAWQNKQVSTKD
-811 KGISIDQYITEV
+811 YITSV

-840 QGKDISGGSTT
+840 RGEDIRGEGSTT
-851 SGKTIRTSSGK
+851 SGKTIHTSSGK
-862 SGKSGKSTGDPN
+862 SGKSGKSTDDPN
-874 KDKIDQLDKE
+874 KEKIDQLDKE
-884 KLARELN
+884 RLALQLN
-891 EEILYVQREKT
+891 AEIDYVQDKKT

-913 DEDILTRK
+913 DEDILTQK
-921 RDLYARG
+921 RDLYAVD
-928 SDEWNKYQKQL
+928 SEEWNKYQKQL
-939 LDLEKARRD
+939 LDLAKERKE

-953 SLEEIDRNE
+953 NLELIQRNE
-962 QKEIQEAQRKFADG
+962 HEEKMAAQQKFIDG

-984 QRMND
+984 KRMNQ
-989 IKLKYLDERA
+989 IKLDYLD
-999 KYYKNDAKNAEK
+999 KYATHYKTINDPEK
-1011 AAEYELQVEEET
+1011 AAEYERQVEEES
-1023 NRQKMALRKEY
+1023 NRQKLELKRDY
-1034 NEQAKKMEEEY
+1034 LEQAKKMEQEY

-1052 REKMELALLETL
+1052 REQMEIALLNEL
-1064 IKEGAIDPEKK
+1064 VEQGAIAPDKKAEYEKK
-1075 TAYEQKIK
+1075 IR
-1083 EKYTKE
+1083 EKYEKE
-1089 REAANKKESP
+1089 REASNKKESP
-1099 LGQATGVAGDFVDI
+1099 LGQATGVAGDFLDI
-1113 FKRLEDLQ
+1113 FKKLEDLQ
-1121 EKLKDGKADWEDY
+1121 KKIKDGKADWEDY
-1134 AAIAVASLAFISSA
+1134 AAVAVASLSFVSSTTA
-1148 TESVSQI
+1148 AVSQL
-1155 FSAKQQEEE
+1155 FTAKQQEEE
-1164 NAINKRYDA
+1164 NAINRRYDA
-1173 EIKKA
+1173 EIKKV
-1178 GENSTKGKKLE
+1178 GENTTKGKKLE
-1189 EQKQKELAKVKNK
+1189 EKRQKELAKVKQK

-1208 AIEISQAVASTAMAA
+1208 KMEIAQAVASTAMAA
-1223 INAYASASKD
+1223 INAYASASKV

-1243 MAVAAGGIQ
+1243 MAVAAGSIQ

-1292 NHEAVNNPNVLP
+1292 NHKAVNNPNILP
-1304 VLRLIDNAQRNNTIA
+1304 VLRLIDHAQRNNTIA
-1319 SLTAADVSRAISA
+1319 SLTAADVSRSISA
-1332 PQAAAAT
+1332 PQTAARAA
-1339 ASSAPAVQ
+1339 ASSAPALQ
-1347 VIDTANERTANA
+1347 LIDTTQGRTAAA
-1359 IERLNQHIEQGIHAS
+1359 IERLNTKLDEGIHAS
-1374 VSITGDDGIERQM
+1374 VSITGEDGIERQWT
-1387 NRYNELKKRR
+1387 RYNNLKKNR

>member
-1 MNNADIKTIQ
+1 MTSNDIKTIQ
-11 LLVNSE
+11 LIVNSE
-17 QAAKRL
+17 QATKRL
-23 DDLKSRLV
+23 DDLKAKLIQ
-31 TIKQKKDEA
+31 IKQKKDEA

-46 TAFALYS
+46 TAFDLYS
-53 KEMAKTQREI
+53 KELRKTQKEI
-63 AKVETKTQTLT
+63 SKVETRAEGMARTL
-74 RALKNLDKATPKE
+74 RNLDKATPKQLRATLNE
-87 LRKTIKQLT
+87 LTKQI
-96 DELNSG
+96 NSG
-102 KIQRGSKEWNT
+102 KVERGSKEWNT
-113 LTGAIRE
+113 LTEAIKRTKEELKMVDDELAAVEKANGNFIKRFGEQWSGFVVTLRGAV
-120 AKEALRN
+120 N
-127 VNNELS
+127 VFSSL
-133 AVDKAQG
+133 KG
-140 GGFFKKLGDK
+140 Y
-150 WAGFT
+150 
-155 ISARGFIDTITGAKQ
+155 
-170 KMEEFV
+170 MEEYIQQ
-176 NAYAQMEEAKA
+176 YATMDEAKA

-194 LTKEEVDDLNESL
+194 LSKEDVDDLNESL
-207 QKMDT
+207 KKMDT
-212 RTSREQLNALA
+212 STSREQLNALA

-234 DKILEF
+234 DKILDF

-298 GAGYLEEFTARVAG
+298 GAGYLEDFTARVAG
-312 VGKMVGLSQAQIMGF
+312 VGKMVGLTQPQIMGF

-337 DETAATAFSQLVSK
+337 DETAATAFSQLISK
-351 MYQEPAKFANYAGK
+351 IYQEPAKFAQYAGK

-396 KIAPLLEDMNL
+396 KIAPILEEMNL

-424 NVAKMQKLA
+424 NVSKMQKLA

-438 DGTSA
+438 EGSSA
-443 NKEFGTQMETV
+443 TKEFGEQNETV
-454 QAKLNKAENDARDL
+454 TAKLAKAEKDARDL
-468 REELGKQLLPAY
+468 RVELGKQLLPAY

-504 YKGIISITAAIL
+504 YKGIISITSAIL

-533 VNLKAKAASII
+533 INLKAKAASII

-558 LAAAAHAAF
+558 LAAAAQAAF
-567 HVAITLMT
+567 HVATTLMT
-575 KGLTAARIE
+575 KGLTAARLE

-602 ALATVIGLILQ
+602 AIATVIGLILQ

-682 ELNNISPDWHG
+682 ELNNIAPDWHG
-693 NLDREGKLHERNAK
+693 NLDREGRLHERNAK

-723 AMYERLVKAMGEKLD
+723 AMYERLVKAMGEKMD

-746 ERALKRIDKDAAKP
+746 ERTLNRIHKEQAMP
-760 QNKPVYETTVYP
+760 GNQPVYEDRYIGHTAGVVTTY
-772 RAEWDYTSDNTGTIQ
+772 SKQ
-787 TNENYDKIQA
+787 TNENYENLKGQE
-797 RYRHANA
+797 RYANA

-811 KGISIDQYITEV
+811 RRINTNDYIKAV

-831 VDKELSALR
+831 IEKELSDLR
-840 QGKDISGGSTT
+840 QGNNISGGGSTT
-851 SGKTIRTSSGK
+851 SGKAISTSSGK
-862 SGKSGKSTGDPN
+862 SGKGGKSTDDPN
-874 KDKIDQLDKE
+874 KAEIDRLDKE
-884 KLARELN
+884 KLALQLY
-891 EEILYVQREKT
+891 EEEKYVQGETNYK
-902 YREYQQALLAI
+902 YYQQALLNI

-921 RDLYARG
+921 RDLYAEG
-928 SDEWNKYQKQL
+928 SDEWDKYQKQL
-939 LDLEKARRD
+939 QDLYKARRE

-953 SLEEIDRNE
+953 NLALIERYNQEETQAE
-962 QKEIQEAQRKFADG
+962 QRRFADG
-976 EITEEQYN
+976 EISEEQYN
-984 QRMND
+984 KRMD
-989 IKLKYLDERA
+989 KIKLKHLQRLA
-999 KYYKNDAKNAEK
+999 NYYKSTNNSEK
-1011 AAEYELQVEEET
+1011 QAEYEQQVEDESL
-1023 NRQKMALRKEY
+1023 RQRMAQRKEFL
-1034 NEQAKKMEEEY
+1034 EQAKKMEEEY
-1045 FAKSIDE
+1045 FAKSIDD
-1052 REKMELALLETL
+1052 REKMELALLEKL
-1064 IKEGAIDPEKK
+1064 IEEGAIAAEKK
-1075 TAYEQKIK
+1075 AEYEKKIR
-1083 EKYTKE
+1083 EKYDKE

-1121 EKLKDGKADWEDY
+1121 KKLKDGTADWEDY

-1164 NAINKRYDA
+1164 NAISKRYDA

-1223 INAYASASKD
+1223 INAYASGSKI
-1233 SWLLGPIAAA
+1233 SVFLGPIAAA
-1243 MAVAAGGIQ
+1243 MALAAGGIQ

-1292 NHEAVNNPNVLP
+1292 NHKAVNNPNILP
-1304 VLRLIDNAQRNNTIA
+1304 VLRLIDHAQRNNTIA
-1319 SLTAADVSRAISA
+1319 SLTAADVSRSISA
-1332 PQAAAAT
+1332 PQTAARAA
-1339 ASSAPAVQ
+1339 ASSAPALQ
-1347 VIDTANERTANA
+1347 LIDTTQGRTAAA
-1359 IERLNQHIEQGIHAS
+1359 IERLNTKLDEGIHAS
-1374 VSITGDDGIERQM
+1374 VSITGEDGIERQWT
-1387 NRYNELKKRR
+1387 RYNNLKKNR

>member
-1 MNNADIKTIQ
+1 MTSNDIKTIQ
-11 LLVNSE
+11 LIVNSE
-17 QAAKRL
+17 QATKRL
-23 DDLKSRLV
+23 DDLKAKLIQ
-31 TIKQKKDEA
+31 IKQKKDEA

-46 TAFALYS
+46 TAFDLYS
-53 KEMAKTQREI
+53 KELRKTQKEI
-63 AKVETKTQTLT
+63 SKVETRAEGMARTL
-74 RALKNLDKATPKE
+74 RNLDKATPKQLRATLNE
-87 LRKTIKQLT
+87 LTKQI
-96 DELNSG
+96 NSG
-102 KIQRGSKEWNT
+102 KVERGSKEWNT
-113 LTGAIRE
+113 LTEAIKRTKEELKMVDDELAAVEKANGNFIQSFGEQWSGFVVTLRGAV
-120 AKEALRN
+120 N
-127 VNNELS
+127 VFSSL
-133 AVDKAQG
+133 KG
-140 GGFFKKLGDK
+140 Y
-150 WAGFT
+150 
-155 ISARGFIDTITGAKQ
+155 
-170 KMEEFV
+170 MEEYIQQ
-176 NAYAQMEEAKA
+176 YATMDEAKA

-194 LTKEEVDDLNESL
+194 LSKEDVDDLNESL
-207 QKMDT
+207 KKMDT
-212 RTSREQLNALA
+212 STSREQLNALA

-234 DKILEF
+234 DKILDF

-298 GAGYLEEFTARVAG
+298 GAGYLEDFTARVAG
-312 VGKMVGLSQAQIMGF
+312 VGKMVGLTQPQIMGF

-337 DETAATAFSQLVSK
+337 DETAATAFSQLISK
-351 MYQEPAKFANYAGK
+351 IYQEPAKFAQYAGK

-396 KIAPLLEDMNL
+396 KIAPILEEMNL

-424 NVAKMQKLA
+424 NVSKMQKLA

-438 DGTSA
+438 EGSSA
-443 NKEFGTQMETV
+443 TKEFGEQNETV
-454 QAKLNKAENDARDL
+454 TAKLAKAEKDARDL
-468 REELGKQLLPAY
+468 RVELGKQLLPAY

-504 YKGIISITAAIL
+504 YKGIISITSAIL

-533 VNLKAKAASII
+533 INLKAKAASII

-558 LAAAAHAAF
+558 LAAAAQAAF
-567 HVAITLMT
+567 HVATTLMT
-575 KGLTAARIE
+575 KGLTAARLE

-602 ALATVIGLILQ
+602 AIATVIGLILQ

-682 ELNNISPDWHG
+682 ELNNIAPDWHG
-693 NLDREGKLHERNAK
+693 NLDREGRLHERNAK

-723 AMYERLVKAMGEKLD
+723 AMYERLVKAMGEKMD
-738 ADLAVAAW
+738 AGLAVAAW
-746 ERALKRIDKDAAKP
+746 ERTLNRIHKEQAMP
-760 QNKPVYETTVYP
+760 GNQPVYEDRYIGHTAGVVTTY
-772 RAEWDYTSDNTGTIQ
+772 SKQ
-787 TNENYDKIQA
+787 TNENYENLKGQE
-797 RYRHANA
+797 RYANA

-811 KGISIDQYITEV
+811 RRINTNDYIKAV

-831 VDKELSALR
+831 IEKELSDLR
-840 QGKDISGGSTT
+840 QGNNISGGGSTT
-851 SGKTIRTSSGK
+851 SGKAISTSSGK
-862 SGKSGKSTGDPN
+862 SGKGGKSTDDPN
-874 KDKIDQLDKE
+874 KAEIDRLDKE
-884 KLARELN
+884 KLALQLY
-891 EEILYVQREKT
+891 EEEKYVQGETNYK
-902 YREYQQALLAI
+902 YYQQALLNI

-921 RDLYARG
+921 RDLYAEG

-939 LDLEKARRD
+939 QDLYKARRE

-953 SLEEIDRNE
+953 NLALIERYNQEETQAE
-962 QKEIQEAQRKFADG
+962 QRRFADG
-976 EITEEQYN
+976 EISEEQYN
-984 QRMND
+984 KRMD
-989 IKLKYLDERA
+989 KIKLKHLQRLA
-999 KYYKNDAKNAEK
+999 NYYKSTNNSEK
-1011 AAEYELQVEEET
+1011 QAEYEQQVEDESL
-1023 NRQKMALRKEY
+1023 RQRMAQRKEFL
-1034 NEQAKKMEEEY
+1034 EQAKKMEQEY

-1052 REKMELALLETL
+1052 REKMELALLEKL
-1064 IKEGAIDPEKK
+1064 IEEGAIAAEKK
-1075 TAYEQKIK
+1075 AEYEKKIR
-1083 EKYTKE
+1083 EKYDKE

-1121 EKLKDGKADWEDY
+1121 KKLKDGTADWEDY

-1164 NAINKRYDA
+1164 NAISKRYDA

-1223 INAYASASKD
+1223 INAYASGSKI
-1233 SWLLGPIAAA
+1233 SVFLGPIAAA
-1243 MAVAAGGIQ
+1243 MALAAGGIQ

-1292 NHEAVNNPNVLP
+1292 NHKAVNNPNILP
-1304 VLRLIDNAQRNNTIA
+1304 VLRLIDHAQRNNTIA
-1319 SLTAADVSRAISA
+1319 SLTAADVSRSISA
-1332 PQAAAAT
+1332 PQTAARAA
-1339 ASSAPAVQ
+1339 ASSAPALQ
-1347 VIDTANERTANA
+1347 LIDTTQGRTAAA
-1359 IERLNQHIEQGIHAS
+1359 IERLNTKLDEGIHAS
-1374 VSITGDDGIERQM
+1374 VSITGEDGIERQWT
-1387 NRYNELKKRR
+1387 RYNNLKKNR

>member
-1 MNNADIKTIQ
+1 MTSNDIKTIQ
-11 LLVNSE
+11 LIVNSE
-17 QAAKRL
+17 QATKRL
-23 DDLKSRLV
+23 DDLKAKLIQ
-31 TIKQKKDEA
+31 IKQKKDEA

-46 TAFALYS
+46 TAFDLYS
-53 KEMAKTQREI
+53 
-63 AKVETKTQTLT
+63 
-74 RALKNLDKATPKE
+74 KE
-87 LRKTIKQLT
+87 LRKTQKEISKVETRAEGMARTLRNLDSATPKQLRAT
-96 DELNSG
+96 LNELTKQINSG
-102 KIQRGSKEWNT
+102 KVERGSKEWNT
-113 LTGAIRE
+113 LTDAIKRT
-120 AKEALRN
+120 KEELKM
-127 VNNELS
+127 VDNEL
-133 AVDKAQG
+133 AVVEKANGNFIKRVGEQWS
-140 GGFFKKLGDK
+140 GFVVTIRGAFDGISSLK
-150 WAGFT
+150 GF
-155 ISARGFIDTITGAKQ
+155 
-170 KMEEFV
+170 MEEYIQQ
-176 NAYAQMEEAKA
+176 YATMDEAKA
-187 NVRKYTG
+187 DVRKYTG
-194 LTKEEVDDLNESL
+194 LSKEDVDDLNESL
-207 QKMDT
+207 KKLDT

-234 DKILEF
+234 DKILDF

-298 GAGYLEEFTARVAG
+298 GAGYLEDFTARVAG
-312 VGKMVGLSQAQIMGF
+312 VGKMVGLTQPQIMGF

-337 DETAATAFSQLVSK
+337 DETAATAFSQLISK
-351 MYQEPAKFANYAGK
+351 IYQEPAKFAQYAGK

-396 KIAPLLEDMNL
+396 KIAPILEEMNL

-454 QAKLNKAENDARDL
+454 QAKLDQAEKDARDL
-468 REELGKQLLPAY
+468 REELGEQLLPAY

-533 VNLKAKAASII
+533 INLKAKAATLL

-558 LAAAAHAAF
+558 LAAVAQAAF
-567 HVAITLMT
+567 HVATTLMT

-590 AMAKHPFGLIAI
+590 TMAKHPFGLIAI

-613 FTGLLGDETDAAK
+613 FTGLLGDEEEAAK
-626 DSTKALNGKKRALQ
+626 SSTKAINGKKRALQ
-640 DFSEAQRQANEN
+640 DFNEAQRQANEN

-682 ELNNISPDWHG
+682 ELNNIAPDWQG
-693 NLDREGKLHERNAK
+693 NLDKEGRLHERNSK
-707 AIDNYIEQLKK
+707 AITEYIDNLKK

-723 AMYERLVKAMGEKLD
+723 AMYEKLVKAMSEKMD
-738 ADLAVAAW
+738 AELALQAW
-746 ERALKRIDKDAAKP
+746 ERGLNKIKGEKQKP
-760 QNKPVYETTVYP
+760 ENQPVYRQTVYA
-772 RAEWDYTSDNTGTIQ
+772 RAEWDYTSDNTGSEQ
-787 TNENYDKIQA
+787 VNENYDKIQQ
-797 RYRHANA
+797 
-804 RLKAWQD
+804 RLNKVQGKIAKWEGMVKSSD
-811 KGISIDQYITEV
+811 AYIASLET
-823 ENLAKQYG
+823 LAQQYG
-831 VDKELSALR
+831 VDKMLADLR
-840 QGKDISGGSTT
+840 LGKDISGAGTT
-851 SGKTIRTSSGK
+851 TTTTKPIKVGKDK
-862 SGKSGKSTGDPN
+862 NDKETGDPN
-874 KDKIDQLDKE
+874 KEAVDRLEKE
-884 KLARELN
+884 KLARQLTEKELRDQGKKDY
-891 EEILYVQREKT
+891 IQ
-902 YREYQQALLAI
+902 YQQALLDI

-921 RDLYARG
+921 RDLYEKG
-928 SDEWNKYQKQL
+928 SHQWNQYQKQL
-939 LDLEKARRD
+939 QDLYKQRR
-948 QEEQW
+948 QEEEQW
-953 SLEEIDRNE
+953 NLDIIERNEKRESLEE
-962 QKEIQEAQRKFADG
+962 QRRFADG

-984 QRMND
+984 KRMNE
-989 IKLKYLDERA
+989 IKLKYLKDRA
-999 KYYKNDAKNAEK
+999 KYYENTKNAEK
-1011 AAEYELQVEEET
+1011 QAEYEQQVEEES
-1023 NRQKMALRKEY
+1023 NRQKIASRKEY
-1034 NEQAKKMEEEY
+1034 LEQAKKMEQEY

-1052 REKMELALLETL
+1052 REQMEIALLNEL
-1064 IKEGAIDPEKK
+1064 VEQGAIAADKKEEYEKK
-1075 TAYEQKIK
+1075 IR
-1083 EKYTKE
+1083 EKYEKE
-1089 REAANKKESP
+1089 REASNKKESP
-1099 LGQATGVAGDFVDI
+1099 LGQATGVAGDFLDI
-1113 FKRLEDLQ
+1113 FKKLEDLQ
-1121 EKLKDGKADWEDY
+1121 KKIKDGKADWEDY
-1134 AAIAVASLAFISSA
+1134 AAVAVASLSFVSSTTA
-1148 TESVSQI
+1148 AVSQL
-1155 FSAKQQEEE
+1155 FTAKQQEEE
-1164 NAINKRYDA
+1164 NAINRRYDA

-1178 GENSTKGKKLE
+1178 GENTTKGKKLE
-1189 EQKQKELAKVKNK
+1189 EKRQKELAKVKQK

-1208 AIEISQAVASTAMAA
+1208 AIEIAQAVASTAMAA
-1223 INAYASASKD
+1223 INAYASASKV
-1233 SWLLGPIAAA
+1233 SWVLGPIAAA

-1263 AEGYYSGGFTG
+1263 QAGYYSGGFTG
-1274 GTSYRR
+1274 GTRYRR

-1387 NRYNELKKRR
+1387 NRYNDLKKRR

>member
-53 KEMAKTQREI
+53 KELTKTQREI
-63 AKVETKTQTLT
+63 AKVETKAQTLT
-74 RALKNLDKATPKE
+74 RALHNLDKATPKE

-133 AVDKAQG
+133 AVDNAQG
-140 GGFFKKLGDK
+140 GGFFKNLGDK
-150 WAGFT
+150 WAGFAIT
-155 ISARGFIDTITGAKQ
+155 ARGFIDTLTGAKQ

-234 DKILEF
+234 DKILDF

-267 MLFEEDRRLGLKQA
+267 MLFEEDRRLGLKDA
-281 MLSTA
+281 MLATA

-298 GAGYLEEFTARVAG
+298 SAGYLEDFTARVSG
-312 VGKMVGLSQAQIMGF
+312 VGKMAGLSQAQIMGF
-327 AAVLDESMLQ
+327 AAVLDENMQQ
-337 DETAATAFSQLVSK
+337 DETAATAFAQLLAK
-351 MYQEPAKFANYAGK
+351 MYSEPAKFAKYAGK
-365 SVKEFSNLLKTD
+365 SVKEFSDLLRND
-377 ANAAILAFFQNLKA
+377 ANEAVMAFFANVKA
-391 QGGFE
+391 QGGFQE
-396 KIAPLLEDMNL
+396 IAPMLEGMGL
-407 SGTRATGVLS
+407 SGTRATSVLT
-417 TIADKLG
+417 TIADKLD
-424 NVAKMQKLA
+424 NVRKMQEMA
-433 TDAYN
+433 TKAYQ

-443 NKEFGTQMETV
+443 VDEFTV
-454 QAKLNKAENDARDL
+454 QNSTAQAELDKAKNRAADL
-468 REELGKQLLPAY
+468 AAELGEALYPAY
-480 VALTNTGSAFLATI
+480 TALINGTGTLMAALVEVVKWLSNHKTAVVAVTATILIYNTAIKAQTLLLSLNRAAILATI
-494 ISLIQFIKTH
+494 
-504 YKGIISITAAIL
+504 
-516 TYNAVLK
+516 
-523 ATVAWEALHN
+523 
-533 VNLKAKAASII
+533 
-544 LNIKQTALYRSALN
+544 KQTTLYKAALN
-558 LAAAAHAAF
+558 LAATAQGLF
-567 HVAITLMT
+567 HVATTLMT

-590 AMAKHPFGLIAI
+590 AMAKHPFGIIAVAI
-602 ALATVIGLILQ
+602 ATVVGLLLE
-613 FTGLLGDETDAAK
+613 FTGLLDDESEKVEEGNKVLSARERLLNELNEAH
-626 DSTKALNGKKRALQ
+626 ST
-640 DFSEAQRQANEN
+640 ANEN
-652 TVKEIDRVQQ
+652 TMAEIDRVKE
-662 LLKVA
+662 LLRVA
-667 RDEKASRE
+667 RDENATRE
-675 ERLRAIQ
+675 ERIKAIN
-682 ELNNISPDWHG
+682 ELNRIAPDWHG
-693 NLDREGKLHERNAK
+693 TLDTEGRLHERNAR

-723 AMYERLVKAMGEKLD
+723 ALYEKMVKAMSEKAD
-738 ADLAVAAW
+738 ADLAVAQW
-746 ERALKRIDKDAAKP
+746 EQTVGRLSGKLRSGNYRTEMTFNGQVIEDPTYVPDNPYGYDSRPLRNQLKNARQRLTEFRKKQADADNIIQGYIDYAKSQGVDKMLSNLRLGNNAIGGQSSTTTTTTTGRSGKGKSSGKTKATPVDPNKEAA
-760 QNKPVYETTVYP
+760 
-772 RAEWDYTSDNTGTIQ
+772 
-787 TNENYDKIQA
+787 DKIQSELL
-797 RYRHANA
+797 ANQVA
-804 RLKAWQD
+804 LDVLYDQRQ
-811 KGISIDQYITEV
+811 ISH
-823 ENLAKQYG
+823 KQYLEESYAL
-831 VDKELSALR
+831 ELAAL
-840 QGKDISGGSTT
+840 
-851 SGKTIRTSSGK
+851 
-862 SGKSGKSTGDPN
+862 
-874 KDKIDQLDKE
+874 
-884 KLARELN
+884 
-891 EEILYVQREKT
+891 EKT
-902 YREYQQALLAI
+902 
-913 DEDILTRK
+913 
-921 RDLYARG
+921 RDLYAEG
-928 SDEWNKYQKQL
+928 TNDYNKYQKQIL
-939 LDLEKARRD
+939 QLNENHRRDLEQLSIQDIERRER
-948 QEEQW
+948 EEKQAE
-953 SLEEIDRNE
+953 LR
-962 QKEIQEAQRKFADG
+962 RFADG
-976 EITEEQYN
+976 EISEEQYN
-984 QRMND
+984 KRLDD
-989 IKLKYLDERA
+989 IKLKYLNERA
-999 KYYKNDAKNAEK
+999 KYYKETNNAEK
-1011 AAEYELQVEEET
+1011 QAEYEKQVEEET
-1023 NRQKMALRKEY
+1023 NRQKLERRKEY
-1034 NEQAKKMEEEY
+1034 LEQAKKMEQEY

-1052 REKMELALLETL
+1052 REQMELALLDEL
-1064 IKEGAIDPEKK
+1064 ITQGVIAADKK
-1075 TAYEQKIK
+1075 AEYEAQIRK
-1083 EKYTKE
+1083 KYNKE
-1089 REAANKKESP
+1089 RAAKKEDSP
-1099 LGQATGVAGDFVDI
+1099 LAPASGVAGDFVDI
-1113 FKRLEDLQ
+1113 FKKFEALQTKIEDGEQ
-1121 EKLKDGKADWEDY
+1121 TWEDY
-1134 AAIAVASLAFISSA
+1134 AAVAVASLALVSSTTA
-1148 TESVSQI
+1148 AVSQL
-1155 FSAKQQEEE
+1155 FTAKQQEEE
-1164 NAINKRYDA
+1164 NAINQRYDA

-1178 GENSTKGKKLE
+1178 GENTAKGKKLE
-1189 EQKQKELAKVKNK
+1189 EQKQKELAKVKQK

-1208 AIEISQAVASTAMAA
+1208 AIEIAQAVASTAMAA
-1223 INAYASASKD
+1223 INAYASASKV
-1233 SWLLGPIAAA
+1233 SWVLGPIAAA

-1263 AEGYYSGGFTG
+1263 QAGYYSGGFTG
-1274 GTSYRR
+1274 GTRYRR

-1387 NRYNELKKRR
+1387 NRYNDLKKRR

>member
-1 MNNADIKTIQ
+1 MTSNDIKTIQ
-11 LLVNSE
+11 LIVNSE
-17 QAAKRL
+17 QATKRL
-23 DDLKSRLV
+23 DDLKAKLIQ
-31 TIKQKKDEA
+31 IKQKKDEA

-46 TAFALYS
+46 SAFDLYS
-53 KEMAKTQREI
+53 KELRKTQKEI
-63 AKVETKTQTLT
+63 SKVETRAEGMARTL
-74 RALKNLDKATPKE
+74 RNLDKATPKQLRATLNE
-87 LRKTIKQLT
+87 LTKQ
-96 DELNSG
+96 LNSG
-102 KIQRGSKEWNT
+102 KVERGSKEWNT
-113 LTGAIRE
+113 LTDAIKRTNE
-120 AKEALRN
+120 ELKM
-127 VNNELS
+127 VDNELA
-133 AVDKAQG
+133 AVEKANGNFIQKFG
-140 GGFFKKLGDK
+140 ER
-150 WAGFT
+150 WAGLVVL
-155 ISARGFIDTITGAKQ
+155 IQGAANGFSSLKGF
-170 KMEEFV
+170 MEEYIQQ
-176 NAYAQMEEAKA
+176 YATMEEAKA

-194 LTKEEVDDLNESL
+194 LSKEDVDDLNESL
-207 QKMDT
+207 KKLDT

-234 DKILEF
+234 ERILEF

-298 GAGYLEEFTARVAG
+298 GAGYLEDFTARVAG
-312 VGKMVGLSQAQIMGF
+312 VGKMVGLTQPQIMGF

-351 MYQEPAKFANYAGK
+351 IYQEPAKFAQYAGK

-396 KIAPLLEDMNL
+396 KIAPILEDMNL

-438 DGTSA
+438 NGTSA

-454 QAKLNKAENDARDL
+454 TAKLAKAEKDARDL
-468 REELGKQLLPAY
+468 REELGEQLLPAY

-533 VNLKAKAASII
+533 VNLKAKADSII

-567 HVAITLMT
+567 HVATTLMT
-575 KGLTAARIE
+575 KGLTAARLE

-602 ALATVIGLILQ
+602 AIATVIGLILQ

-723 AMYERLVKAMGEKLD
+723 AMYERLVKAMGEKMD
-738 ADLAVAAW
+738 ADLAIAAW
-746 ERALKRIDKDAAKP
+746 ERTMRRIKKDLAKP
-760 QNKPVYETTVYP
+760 ENQPEYEYSFIGHTNGIV
-772 RAEWDYTSDNTGTIQ
+772 TSYSKQ
-787 TNENYDKIQA
+787 TNENYSNLQA
-797 RYRHANA
+797 QYNHAES
-804 RLKAWQD
+804 RLKAWQNKQVSTKD
-811 KGISIDQYITEV
+811 YITSV

-840 QGKDISGGSTT
+840 RGEDIRGEGSTT
-851 SGKTIRTSSGK
+851 SGKTIHTSSGK
-862 SGKSGKSTGDPN
+862 SGKSGKSTDDPN
-874 KDKIDQLDKE
+874 KEKIDQLDKE
-884 KLARELN
+884 RLALQLN
-891 EEILYVQREKT
+891 AEIDYVQDKKT

-913 DEDILTRK
+913 DEDILTQK
-921 RDLYARG
+921 RDLYAVD
-928 SDEWNKYQKQL
+928 SEEWNKYQKQL
-939 LDLEKARRD
+939 LDLAKERKE

-953 SLEEIDRNE
+953 NLEIIQRNE
-962 QKEIQEAQRKFADG
+962 HEEKMAAQQKFIDG

-984 QRMND
+984 KRMNQ
-989 IKLKYLDERA
+989 IKLDYLD
-999 KYYKNDAKNAEK
+999 KYATHYKTINDPEK
-1011 AAEYELQVEEET
+1011 AAEYERQVEEES
-1023 NRQKMALRKEY
+1023 NRQKLELKREY
-1034 NEQAKKMEEEY
+1034 LEQAKMMEQEY

-1052 REKMELALLETL
+1052 REQMEIALLNEL
-1064 IKEGAIDPEKK
+1064 VEQGAIAADKKAEYEKK
-1075 TAYEQKIK
+1075 IR
-1083 EKYTKE
+1083 EKYEKE
-1089 REAANKKESP
+1089 REASNKKESP
-1099 LGQATGVAGDFVDI
+1099 LGQATGVAGDFLDI
-1113 FKRLEDLQ
+1113 FKKLEDLQ
-1121 EKLKDGKADWEDY
+1121 KKIKDGKADWEDY
-1134 AAIAVASLAFISSA
+1134 AAVAVASLSFVSSTTA
-1148 TESVSQI
+1148 AVSQL
-1155 FSAKQQEEE
+1155 FTAKQQEEE
-1164 NAINKRYDA
+1164 NAINRRYDA
-1173 EIKKA
+1173 EIKKV
-1178 GENSTKGKKLE
+1178 GENTTKGKKLE
-1189 EQKQKELAKVKNK
+1189 EKRQKELAKVKQK

-1208 AIEISQAVASTAMAA
+1208 KMEIAQAVASTAMAA
-1223 INAYASASKD
+1223 INAYASASKV

-1274 GTSYRR
+1274 GSSYRR

-1292 NHEAVNNPNVLP
+1292 NHRAVNNPNILP
-1304 VLRLIDNAQRNNTIA
+1304 VLRLIDHAQRNNTIA
-1319 SLTAADVSRAISA
+1319 SLTAADVSRSISA
-1332 PQAAAAT
+1332 PQTAARAA
-1339 ASSAPAVQ
+1339 ASSAPALQ
-1347 VIDTANERTANA
+1347 LIDTTQGRTAAA
-1359 IERLNQHIEQGIHAS
+1359 IERLNTKLDEGIHAS
-1374 VSITGDDGIERQM
+1374 VSITGEDGIERQWT
-1387 NRYNELKKRR
+1387 RYNNLKKNR